1 MGALKYTESLRNNLH
16 EVTRS
21 AGTVIY
27 CTDTREVFY
36 DASDDMRLLTD
47 FILMLN
53 NDNERTQIVNNN
65 TVLEARIYCVRDAR
79 TFYAYDANDG
89 WQQLL
94 SVKEASKY
102 VGPITD
108 ITKAT
113 IMKDGKRIAPLT
125 TANNTYL
132 ESGETVEA
140 KLKQMGVIATSFRT
154 HLVTETK
161 KRFPIPVPFD
171 NYFDMPNA
179 FLVHIGTNYIYPN
192 RYSIDGNDIV
202 FNEPVEMNRSINYTF
217 IYNTKAPAV
226 AGMINNIDGSLINRG
241 SIPTDRMANV
251 SDSPFLNSSSSVAT
265 SASVKTLFDLLV
277 ALCDEKNIISRAI
290 AKPIATTTSALSL
303 EVPEGYTLA
312 DGNIIAVRFRAN
324 MPANGNLVVG
334 GRTIPVYK
342 SVASKLEA
350 GDITQNDE
358 LFLQYDAVHNRFYI
372 TNGMPYRM
380 DTYNKV
386 YTAPTDNISIIS
398 FSDASYLPGVDY
410 MEVYLEGLKLVKDVN
425 YRIDENAKAIHLID
439 FTMETG
445 QVLELVSRRIVR
457 TRGANSYNLN
467 SNDNTPD
474 TPDVN
479 PEFSSR
485 IFSAVHD
492 STTDRKKLRLIPPG
506 DMDSL
511 NDLKHGE
518 SLNIRF
524 IDGAIGDSYT
534 EFGQAVY
541 NICDKNGEQIVDAIA
556 AGDIM
561 PFIFDK
567 NNKQFKLRFTV
578 NSHPRIHDGNA
589 TVNPGDETV
598 HDGNYVNIPDS
609 PFIEYGGEDNLT
621 YENSLYP
628 TDLDGYGSNC
638 LSTLNPDHPNYSI
651 PFKVTYGINFSKT
664 RNGIYIRNN
673 LDKQLKLFNKGDN
686 NFKITASLN
695 KIISDSN
702 NYIANIISST
712 GFSINNIKIFDKK
725 LNIITIKDLM
735 DAFNNKEFL
744 TIKNYNIL
752 TSAYPSYNNLIF
764 IIDDIIHK
772 PINKVYTDGQLV
784 IDQNRAN
791 NNGTSWLDGYI
802 QYFTMPDSNIEYI
815 TNGHYNL
822 TYYDKLPSSILN
834 KESVFV
840 NFIPVRYVTLKD
852 NNAGDKAVVFN
863 GELTNINNNEN
874 FKSITGL
881 NKDYL
886 KVVDLFNMDNVVGKF
901 LRNATGFFVYYSKSN
916 DHYIIEFAYDD
927 TYTQILNYLIQ
938 EKCLTLKVV

>member
-21 AGTVIY
+21 AGTTIY

-47 FILMLN
+47 FIVMLN

-79 TFYAYDANDG
+79 TFYAYTQNDG

-94 SVKEASKY
+94 SVEEASKY

-140 KLKQMGVIATSFRT
+140 KLKQMGVIATSFRS

-202 FNEPVEMNRSINYTF
+202 FNEPVDMNRSINFTF
-217 IYNTKAPAV
+217 IYNTKAPTV

-251 SDSPFLNSSSSVAT
+251 SNSPFLNSSSAVAT

-290 AKPIATTTSALSL
+290 AKPIADSTSALAL
-303 EVPEGYTLA
+303 ELPDGYTLA

-324 MPANGNLVVG
+324 MPANGDIIVN

-350 GDITQNDE
+350 GDVTQNDE
-358 LFLQYDAVHNRFYI
+358 LFLQYDAVSGRFYI

-386 YTAPTDNISIIS
+386 YTAPSDNISVIS

-410 MEVYLEGLKLVKDVN
+410 MEVYLEGLKLAKDVH
-425 YRIDENAKAIHLID
+425 YRIDENAKSIQLID

-445 QVLELVSRRIVR
+445 QVMEFVSRRIVR
-457 TRGANSYNLN
+457 TRGVNSYNLN
-467 SNDNTPD
+467 ANDTAPD
-474 TPDVN
+474 EPTVN
-479 PEFSSR
+479 PEFSSK
-485 IFSAVHD
+485 IFSAVRD
-492 STTDRKKLRLIPPG
+492 SATDAKKLRLIPPG

-511 NDLKHGE
+511 TDLKHGE

-534 EFGQAVY
+534 EFGQAIY

-567 NNKQFKLRFTV
+567 NNKQFKLRFTI

-598 HDGNYVNIPDS
+598 HDGNYIDVPDS
-609 PFIEYGGEDNLT
+609 PFIEYTGEENIT
-621 YENSLYP
+621 YENSLFCNAAQYSYTISLYSP
-628 TDLDGYGSNC
+628 KEAFNESNIMR
-638 LSTLNPDHPNYSI
+638 LSSA
-651 PFKVTYGINFSKT
+651 VS
-664 RNGIYIRNN
+664 RNGIFIRNN
-673 LDKQLKLFNKGDN
+673 FTDGNKFKLFNNTDN
-686 NFKITASLN
+686 GALIDKLYLTLSSGEKVVYGNSIIKLDNSLLVDKNYTAINVKQLIKLFSGRESVDLIYKRTVDGISMYVYNEVLTTTKQPYIDGSVVTPKYVKMLPLPFVYSSSSLN
-695 KIISDSN
+695 NLI
-702 NYIANIISST
+702 NI
-712 GFSINNIKIFDKK
+712 
-725 LNIITIKDLM
+725 
-735 DAFNNKEFL
+735 NNKEC
-744 TIKNYNIL
+744 
-752 TSAYPSYNNLIF
+752 
-764 IIDDIIHK
+764 
-772 PINKVYTDGQLV
+772 
-784 IDQNRAN
+784 
-791 NNGTSWLDGYI
+791 
-802 QYFTMPDSNIEYI
+802 
-815 TNGHYNL
+815 
-822 TYYDKLPSSILN
+822 TYYDKLPNSVLI
-834 KESVFV
+834 KEDIYLP
-840 NFIPVRYVTLKD
+840 FIPYVRKLYLNSGRTKSATTDSNSSMPLQTLKALTD
-852 NNAGDKAVVFN
+852 NPSAQYIKLVDIFNA
-863 GELTNINNNEN
+863 
-874 FKSITGL
+874 
-881 NKDYL
+881 
-886 KVVDLFNMDNVVGKF
+886 DNTIGKF
-901 LRNATGFFVYYSKSN
+901 LRNVTGFIVTDN
-916 DHYIIEFAYDD
+916 TVVFAYPE
-927 TYTQILNYLIQ
+927 TYGEFVRYLKQ
-938 EKCLTLKVV
+938 EKALD

>member
-21 AGTVIY
+21 AGTTIY

-47 FILMLN
+47 FIVMLN

-79 TFYAYDANDG
+79 TFYAYTQNDG

-94 SVKEASKY
+94 SVEEASKY

-140 KLKQMGVIATSFRT
+140 KLKQMGVIATSFRS

-202 FNEPVEMNRSINYTF
+202 FNEPVDMNRSINFTF
-217 IYNTKAPAV
+217 IYNTKAPTV
-226 AGMINNIDGSLINRG
+226 SGMINNIDGSLINRG

-251 SDSPFLNSSSSVAT
+251 SNSPFLNSSSSVAT

-290 AKPIATTTSALSL
+290 AKPIADSTSALAL
-303 EVPEGYTLA
+303 ELPEGYTLA

-324 MPANGNLVVG
+324 MPANGDIIVN
-334 GRTIPVYK
+334 GRTVPVYK

-350 GDITQNDE
+350 GDVTQNDE
-358 LFLQYDAVHNRFYI
+358 LFLQYDAVSGRFYI

-386 YTAPTDNISIIS
+386 YTAPSDNVSVIS

-410 MEVYLEGLKLVKDVN
+410 MEVYLEGLKLAKDVH
-425 YRIDENAKAIHLID
+425 YRIDENAKSIQLID

-445 QVLELVSRRIVR
+445 QVMEFVSRRIVR
-457 TRGANSYNLN
+457 TRGVNSYNLN
-467 SNDNTPD
+467 ANDTAPD
-474 TPDVN
+474 EPTVN
-479 PEFSSR
+479 PEFSSK
-485 IFSAVHD
+485 IFSAVRD
-492 STTDRKKLRLIPPG
+492 SATDNKKLRLIPPG

-511 NDLKHGE
+511 TDLKHGE

-534 EFGQAVY
+534 EFGQTIY
-541 NICDKNGEQIVDAIA
+541 NICDKTGEQIVDAIA

-567 NNKQFKLRFTV
+567 NNKQFKLRFTI

-598 HDGNYVNIPDS
+598 HDGNYIDIPDS
-609 PFIEYGGEDNLT
+609 PFIEYAGEENIT
-621 YENSLYP
+621 YENSIFCNNAQYVCTISSSANKEAYNEANIIRL
-628 TDLDGYGSNC
+628 TSDVS
-638 LSTLNPDHPNYSI
+638 
-651 PFKVTYGINFSKT
+651 
-664 RNGIYIRNN
+664 RNGIFIRNN
-673 LDKQLKLFNKGDN
+673 FVDGGKFKLFNNTDN
-686 NFKITASLN
+686 GTMIDKLYITISGGEKVVYNNAIIKIDNSILVDKNYTAITVKQLIKLFSGKEFIELIY
-695 KIISDSN
+695 KRSSDSGTA
-702 NYIANIISST
+702 YIYNEVLTTTKQPYVDGSVVTPKYIKMITLPLVYSSSSLSNLINI
-712 GFSINNIKIFDKK
+712 
-725 LNIITIKDLM
+725 
-735 DAFNNKEFL
+735 NNKEC
-744 TIKNYNIL
+744 I
-752 TSAYPSYNNLIF
+752 
-764 IIDDIIHK
+764 
-772 PINKVYTDGQLV
+772 
-784 IDQNRAN
+784 
-791 NNGTSWLDGYI
+791 
-802 QYFTMPDSNIEYI
+802 
-815 TNGHYNL
+815 
-822 TYYDKLPSSILN
+822 YYDKLPNSVLV
-834 KESVFV
+834 KEDIYVP
-840 NFIPVRYVTLKD
+840 FIPYVGRLYLNSGRTKF
-852 NNAGDKAVVFN
+852 AV
-863 GELTNINNNEN
+863 TNNN
-874 FKSITGL
+874 SSMPL
-881 NKDYL
+881 QSL
-886 KVVDLFNMDNVVGKF
+886 KTLTDNPSAQYIKLIDIFNADNVVGKF
-901 LRNATGFFVYYSKSN
+901 LRNTSGFIVIGGSTVL
-916 DHYIIEFAYDD
+916 FAYPE
-927 TYTQILNYLIQ
+927 TYGEFVRYLKQ
-938 EKCLTLKVV
+938 EKALD

>member
-21 AGTVIY
+21 AGTTIY

-47 FILMLN
+47 FIVMLN

-79 TFYAYDANDG
+79 TFYAYTQNDG

-94 SVKEASKY
+94 SVEEASKY

-140 KLKQMGVIATSFRT
+140 KLKQMGVIATSFRS

-202 FNEPVEMNRSINYTF
+202 FNEPVDMNRSINFTF
-217 IYNTKAPAV
+217 IYNTKAPTV

-251 SDSPFLNSSSSVAT
+251 SNSPFLNSSSSVAT

-277 ALCDEKNIISRAI
+277 ALCDEKNIISRAT
-290 AKPIATTTSALSL
+290 AKPIADSTSALAL
-303 EVPEGYTLA
+303 ELPEGYTLA

-324 MPANGNLVVG
+324 MPANGDIIVN

-350 GDITQNDE
+350 GDVTQNDE
-358 LFLQYDAVHNRFYI
+358 LFLQYDAVSGRFYI

-386 YTAPTDNISIIS
+386 YTAPSDNISVIS

-410 MEVYLEGLKLVKDVN
+410 MEVYLEGLKLVKDVH
-425 YRIDENAKAIHLID
+425 YRIDENAKSIQLID

-445 QVLELVSRRIVR
+445 QVMEFVSRRIVR
-457 TRGANSYNLN
+457 TRGVNSYNLN
-467 SNDNTPD
+467 SNDTAPD
-474 TPDVN
+474 EPTVN
-479 PEFSSR
+479 PEFSSK
-485 IFSAVHD
+485 IFSAVRD
-492 STTDRKKLRLIPPG
+492 STTDAKKLRLIPPG

-511 NDLKHGE
+511 TDLKHGE

-534 EFGQAVY
+534 EFGQAIY

-567 NNKQFKLRFTV
+567 NNKQFKLRFTI

-598 HDGNYVNIPDS
+598 HDGNYVDVPDS
-609 PFIEYGGEDNLT
+609 PFIEYTGEENIT
-621 YENSLYP
+621 YENSLFCNAA
-628 TDLDGYGSNC
+628 TFFNN
-638 LSTLNPDHPNYSI
+638 LSVYSPKEAYNDANIITLTIANS
-651 PFKVTYGINFSKT
+651 
-664 RNGIYIRNN
+664 RNGIFIRNN
-673 LDKQLKLFNKGDN
+673 FVDGAKFKLFNNTDN
-686 NFKITASLN
+686 GTVIDKLYVRLNNGEKTTYPNAIIKISGLLLVDKNYTAITASQFIKLFSGKEFIELIYKRDAN
-695 KIISDSN
+695 SVMYIYNEALTNTRQPYLDGASVSPKNIKILTVPFV
-702 NYIANIISST
+702 YASS
-712 GFSINNIKIFDKK
+712 SINNSV
-725 LNIITIKDLM
+725 N
-735 DAFNNKEFL
+735 
-744 TIKNYNIL
+744 
-752 TSAYPSYNNLIF
+752 
-764 IIDDIIHK
+764 
-772 PINKVYTDGQLV
+772 V
-784 IDQNRAN
+784 
-791 NNGTSWLDGYI
+791 NG
-802 QYFTMPDSNIEYI
+802 IEC
-815 TNGHYNL
+815 
-822 TYYDKLPSSILN
+822 TYYDKLPNSVLI
-834 KESVFV
+834 KEDLFV
-840 NFIPVRYVTLKD
+840 PFIPYVGRLYLDKNRTKSAGTNSNSSMPLQILKALTD
-852 NNAGDKAVVFN
+852 NPSAQYIK
-863 GELTNINNNEN
+863 L
-874 FKSITGL
+874 
-881 NKDYL
+881 
-886 KVVDLFNMDNVVGKF
+886 VDLFNADNTIGRF
-901 LRNATGFFVYYSKSN
+901 LRNVTGFIVAGN
-916 DHYIIEFAYDD
+916 TILFAYNE
-927 TYTQILNYLIQ
+927 TYGEFIRYLKQ
-938 EKCLTLKVV
+938 EKALD

>member
-65 TVLEARIYCVRDAR
+65 TVLEARIYCIRDAR

-324 MPANGNLVVG
+324 MPANGDLVVND
-334 GRTIPVYK
+334 RTIPVYK

-386 YTAPTDNISIIS
+386 YTAPTDNISTIS

-467 SNDNTPD
+467 ANDTAPD
-474 TPDVN
+474 APDVN

-492 STTDRKKLRLIPPG
+492 STTDLKKLRLIPPG

-534 EFGQAVY
+534 EFGQTVY
-541 NICDKNGEQIVDAIA
+541 NICDKNGEQIVDAIT

-567 NNKQFKLRFTV
+567 TNKQFKLRFTV

-598 HDGNYVNIPDS
+598 HDGNYIDIPDS
-609 PFIEYGGEDNLT
+609 PFIEYSGEENIT
-621 YENSLYP
+621 YENSLYYK
-628 TDLDGYGSNC
+628 TMTNVQSMYAYK
-638 LSTLNPDHPNYSI
+638 PNETS
-651 PFKVTYGINFSKT
+651 SKYVYRKFNLIYNGT
-664 RNGIYIRNN
+664 RNGIFIRNDFTKN
-673 LDKQLKLFNKGDN
+673 MKLFNNADGGNKLTNLISGNINDP
-686 NFKITASLN
+686 ASQDT
-695 KIISDSN
+695 IIEVVLS
-702 NYIANIISST
+702 ANRVIV
-712 GFSINNIKIFDKK
+712 DKN
-725 LNIITIKDLM
+725 LTPLTLKDIY
-735 DAFNNKEFL
+735 DGFNNKEYITL
-744 TIKNYNIL
+744 
-752 TSAYPSYNNLIF
+752 
-764 IIDDIIHK
+764 K
-772 PINKVYTDGQLV
+772 PINIQANSYTLRLYIAEDVMHKNKKIYADGDILFNRMTGYV
-784 IDQNRAN
+784 PSVFNVNNIDA
-791 NNGTSWLDGYI
+791 G
-802 QYFTMPDSNIEYI
+802 SNA
-815 TNGHYNL
+815 TC
-822 TYYDKLPSSILN
+822 TYYDKLPTNILN
-834 KESVFV
+834 KENVGLMIGDIGVTINSKKYDLPYYINIISGNSNISGFLRLV
-840 NFIPVRYVTLKD
+840 NDTSNKQLNYIKLID
-852 NNAGDKAVVFN
+852 VFN
-863 GELTNINNNEN
+863 SDNI
-874 FKSITGL
+874 I
-881 NKDYL
+881 
-886 KVVDLFNMDNVVGKF
+886 GKF
-901 LRNATGFFVYYSKSN
+901 LRNVTGFVVMYSQ
-916 DHYIIEFAYDD
+916 DTDRYTIDFANAE
-927 TYTQILNYLIQ
+927 TYSEYLRYLIQ
-938 EKCLTLKVV
+938 EKAISIATTIQ

>member
-53 NDNERTQIVNNN
+53 NNNERTQIVNNN

-161 KRFPIPVPFD
+161 KRFHIPVPFD

-324 MPANGNLVVG
+324 MPANGDLVVND
-334 GRTIPVYK
+334 RTIPVYK

-386 YTAPTDNISIIS
+386 YTAPTNNISTIS

-410 MEVYLEGLKLVKDVN
+410 MEVYLEGLKLVKGVN

-467 SNDNTPD
+467 ANDTAPD
-474 TPDVN
+474 ATDVN

-598 HDGNYVNIPDS
+598 HDGNYIDIPDS
-609 PFIEYGGEDNLT
+609 PFIEYSGEENIT
-621 YENSLYP
+621 YENSLYYK
-628 TDLDGYGSNC
+628 TITNVQSVYAYK
-638 LSTLNPDHPNYSI
+638 PNETS
-651 PFKVTYGINFSKT
+651 SKYVYKKFNLIYNGT
-664 RNGIYIRNN
+664 RNGIFIRNDFTKN
-673 LDKQLKLFNKGDN
+673 MKLFNNTDGGNKLTNLISGNINDP
-686 NFKITASLN
+686 ASQDT
-695 KIISDSN
+695 IIEVALS
-702 NYIANIISST
+702 ANRVIV
-712 GFSINNIKIFDKK
+712 DKN
-725 LNIITIKDLM
+725 LTPLTLKDIY
-735 DAFNNKEFL
+735 DGFNNKEYITL
-744 TIKNYNIL
+744 
-752 TSAYPSYNNLIF
+752 
-764 IIDDIIHK
+764 K
-772 PINKVYTDGQLV
+772 PINIQTSSYTLRLYIAEDVMYKNKKIYADGDILFNRMAGYV
-784 IDQNRAN
+784 PSVFNINNIDA
-791 NNGTSWLDGYI
+791 G
-802 QYFTMPDSNIEYI
+802 SNA
-815 TNGHYNL
+815 TC
-822 TYYDKLPSSILN
+822 TYYDKLPTNILN
-834 KESVFV
+834 KENVGLMIGDIGVTINSKKYDLPYYINIISNNTNISGFLMLV
-840 NFIPVRYVTLKD
+840 NDTSNKQLNYIKLID
-852 NNAGDKAVVFN
+852 VFN
-863 GELTNINNNEN
+863 SDNI
-874 FKSITGL
+874 I
-881 NKDYL
+881 
-886 KVVDLFNMDNVVGKF
+886 GKF
-901 LRNATGFFVYYSKSN
+901 LRNVTGFIVMYSQ
-916 DHYIIEFAYDD
+916 DTDRYTIDFANAE
-927 TYTQILNYLIQ
+927 TYGEYLRYLIQ
-938 EKCLTLKVV
+938 EKAISIATTIQ

>member
-53 NDNERTQIVNNN
+53 NDNERNQIVTNN

-290 AKPIATTTSALSL
+290 AKPIATTTSALAL
-303 EVPEGYTLA
+303 EVPEGYTLS
-312 DGNIIAVRFRAN
+312 DGNIIAVRFRSN
-324 MPANGNLVVG
+324 MPANGDLVVND
-334 GRTIPVYK
+334 RTIPVYK

-386 YTAPTDNISIIS
+386 YTAPTDNISTIS

-467 SNDNTPD
+467 ANDTAPD
-474 TPDVN
+474 APDVN

-492 STTDRKKLRLIPPG
+492 STTDLKKLRLIPPG

-534 EFGQAVY
+534 EFGQTVY
-541 NICDKNGEQIVDAIA
+541 NICDKNGEQIVDAIT

-567 NNKQFKLRFTV
+567 TNKQFKLRFTV

-598 HDGNYVNIPDS
+598 HDGNYIDIPDS
-609 PFIEYGGEDNLT
+609 PFIEYSGGDNIT
-621 YENSLYP
+621 YENSIFCRSRNIAANYNTYNL
-628 TDLDGYGSNC
+628 TGDALEKIKNA
-638 LSTLNPDHPNYSI
+638 PNFMYFSI
-651 PFKVTYGINFSKT
+651 FNS
-664 RNGIYIRNN
+664 RNGIFVRNN
-673 LDKQLKLFNKGDN
+673 FVNNTKFKLYNKSDNNFVFTDAFYTDKASGFIYNNALISVNGAPIVDKNFVYIKAKQLLKLFSNKEY
-686 NFKITASLN
+686 IELTY
-695 KIISDSN
+695 KII
-702 NYIANIISST
+702 
-712 GFSINNIKIFDKK
+712 GGEHPIFVYD
-725 LNIITIKDLM
+725 
-735 DAFNNKEFL
+735 E
-744 TIKNYNIL
+744 
-752 TSAYPSYNNLIF
+752 
-764 IIDDIIHK
+764 IIHDTQS
-772 PINKVYTDGQLV
+772 VYVDGANVDLPKMYDKSRYLPVPSVLKNAHDYPYSV
-784 IDQNRAN
+784 I
-791 NNGTSWLDGYI
+791 TSSSSI
-802 QYFTMPDSNIEYI
+802 V
-815 TNGHYNL
+815 
-822 TYYDKLPSSILN
+822 YYDKLPNSILK
-834 KESVFV
+834 KEDIDLYFM
-840 NFIPVRYVTLKD
+840 PYL
-852 NNAGDKAVVFN
+852 FN
-863 GELTNINNNEN
+863 MLFNNNKLSLN
-874 FKSITGL
+874 SAYPLPLQQCKRITDVPSKEYISL
-881 NKDYL
+881 L
-886 KVVDLFNMDNVVGKF
+886 DLFNSDNAFGKF
-901 LRNATGFFVYYSKSN
+901 LRNVTGFFVVDSRGIYFAYPET
-916 DHYIIEFAYDD
+916 YGEFAR
-927 TYTQILNYLIQ
+927 YLIQ
-938 EKCLTLKVV
+938 EKIVR

>member
-21 AGTVIY
+21 AGTTIY

-36 DASDDMRLLTD
+36 DASDDMRLMTD
-47 FILMLN
+47 FIVMLN

-79 TFYAYDANDG
+79 TFYAYTQNDG

-94 SVKEASKY
+94 SVEEASKY

-140 KLKQMGVIATSFRT
+140 KLKQMGVIATSFRS

-202 FNEPVEMNRSINYTF
+202 FNEPVDMNRSINFTF
-217 IYNTKAPAV
+217 IYNTKAPTV

-251 SDSPFLNSSSSVAT
+251 SNSPFLNSSSSVAT

-290 AKPIATTTSALSL
+290 AKPIADSTSALAL
-303 EVPEGYTLA
+303 ELPDGYTLA

-324 MPANGNLVVG
+324 MPANGDIVVN

-350 GDITQNDE
+350 GDVTQNDE
-358 LFLQYDAVHNRFYI
+358 LFLQYDAVSGRFYI

-386 YTAPTDNISIIS
+386 YTAPSDNISVIS

-410 MEVYLEGLKLVKDVN
+410 MEVYLEGLKLVKDVH
-425 YRIDENAKAIHLID
+425 YRIDENAKSIQLID

-445 QVLELVSRRIVR
+445 QVMEFVSRRIVR
-457 TRGANSYNLN
+457 TRGVNSYNLN
-467 SNDNTPD
+467 ANDTAPD
-474 TPDVN
+474 EPTVN
-479 PEFSSR
+479 PEFSSK
-485 IFSAVHD
+485 IFSAVRD
-492 STTDRKKLRLIPPG
+492 SATDAKKLRLIPPG

-511 NDLKHGE
+511 TDLKHGE

-534 EFGQAVY
+534 EFGQAIY
-541 NICDKNGEQIVDAIA
+541 NICDKTGEQIVDAIA

-567 NNKQFKLRFTV
+567 TNKQFKLRFTI

-598 HDGNYVNIPDS
+598 HDGNYVDVPDS
-609 PFIEYGGEDNLT
+609 PFIEYSGEDSLT
-621 YENSLYP
+621 YENSLFCN
-628 TDLDGYGSNC
+628 SR
-638 LSTLNPDHPNYSI
+638 SFSI
-651 PFKVTYGINFSKT
+651 QYNINTASGDRLERIKNATQCANFSILNS
-664 RNGIYIRNN
+664 RNGIFVRNKFSN
-673 LDKQLKLFNKGDN
+673 GNKFKLYNKSDN
-686 NFKITASLN
+686 NFIFTDNLYYNKATGLIYNNAYISVNGMPIVDKNFVNITAKQMLQ
-695 KIISDSN
+695 
-702 NYIANIISST
+702 
-712 GFSINNIKIFDKK
+712 
-725 LNIITIKDLM
+725 L
-735 DAFNNKEFL
+735 FNNKEYIEL
-744 TIKNYNIL
+744 TYKSINSQQLFVCNEALRNTANVYVDGAEL
-752 TSAYPSYNNLIF
+752 
-764 IIDDIIHK
+764 DII
-772 PINKVYTDGQLV
+772 
-784 IDQNRAN
+784 
-791 NNGTSWLDGYI
+791 
-802 QYFTMPDSNIEYI
+802 PDSNMSNKHIPLPNPLKYY
-815 TNGHYNL
+815 NGSPYMSMRVQDPVV
-822 TYYDKLPSSILN
+822 YYDKLPNTILTKEDLHLAFLPYVALTFKNSIVYLN
-834 KESVFV
+834 SGY
-840 NFIPVRYVTLKD
+840 PLTLQNCKL
-852 NNAGDKAVVFN
+852 
-863 GELTNINNNEN
+863 LTD
-874 FKSITGL
+874 TPT
-881 NKDYL
+881 KDYIKL
-886 KVVDLFNMDNVVGKF
+886 LDLFNADNVFGKF
-901 LRNATGFFVYYSKSN
+901 LRTVTGFFVINSGGQTT
-916 DHYIIEFAYDD
+916 ITFAYPE
-927 TYTQILNYLIQ
+927 TYGEFIRYLIQ
-938 EKCLTLKVV
+938 EKIMS

>member
-324 MPANGNLVVG
+324 MPANGDLVVND
-334 GRTIPVYK
+334 RTIPVYK

-386 YTAPTDNISIIS
+386 YTAPTDNISTIS

-467 SNDNTPD
+467 ANDTAPD
-474 TPDVN
+474 APDVN

-492 STTDRKKLRLIPPG
+492 STTDLKKLRLIPPG

-541 NICDKNGEQIVDAIA
+541 NICDKNGEQIVDAIT

-567 NNKQFKLRFTV
+567 TNKQFKLRFTV

-589 TVNPGDETV
+589 TVNPGDETI
-598 HDGNYVNIPDS
+598 HDGNYVDVPDS
-609 PFIEYGGEDNLT
+609 PFIDYSGEENIT
-621 YENSLYP
+621 YENSLY
-628 TDLDGYGSNC
+628 SKS
-638 LSTLNPDHPNYSI
+638 LSTTSSIYAYKPNENSTKYVYKKYDLI
-651 PFKVTYGINFSKT
+651 YNIT
-664 RNGIYIRNN
+664 RNGIFIRNDFTKN
-673 LDKQLKLFNKGDN
+673 MKLFNNADGGNKFTKLISGNINDPT
-686 NFKITASLN
+686 FQDIIRESLN
-695 KIISDSN
+695 
-702 NYIANIISST
+702 
-712 GFSINNIKIFDKK
+712 
-725 LNIITIKDLM
+725 IKDRILV
-735 DAFNNKEFL
+735 DKNLTPLTLKDIYDGFNNKEYITL
-744 TIKNYNIL
+744 
-752 TSAYPSYNNLIF
+752 
-764 IIDDIIHK
+764 K
-772 PINKVYTDGQLV
+772 PINISAGSYYLFLYIAEDVMHKNKKIYTDGDILF
-784 IDQNRAN
+784 NRLNGYIPSVYIN
-791 NNGTSWLDGYI
+791 NNLDVG
-802 QYFTMPDSNIEYI
+802 
-815 TNGHYNL
+815 NGATC
-822 TYYDKLPSSILN
+822 TYYDKLPTNILN
-834 KESVFV
+834 KENVILLFGGIGVTINSKKYNLPYIINSISNNTNVSGFLMLV
-840 NFIPVRYVTLKD
+840 NDTSNKQLNYIKLID
-852 NNAGDKAVVFN
+852 VFN
-863 GELTNINNNEN
+863 SDNI
-874 FKSITGL
+874 I
-881 NKDYL
+881 
-886 KVVDLFNMDNVVGKF
+886 GKF
-901 LRNATGFFVYYSKSN
+901 LRNVTGFIVMYSQ
-916 DHYIIEFAYDD
+916 DTDRYTIDFANAE
-927 TYTQILNYLIQ
+927 TYGEYLRYLIQ
-938 EKCLTLKVV
+938 EKAISIATTIQ

>member
-21 AGTVIY
+21 AGTTIY

-47 FILMLN
+47 FIVMLN

-79 TFYAYDANDG
+79 TFYAYTQNDG

-94 SVKEASKY
+94 SVEEASKY

-140 KLKQMGVIATSFRT
+140 KLKQMGVIATSFRS

-202 FNEPVEMNRSINYTF
+202 FNEPVDMNRSINFTF
-217 IYNTKAPAV
+217 IYNTKAPTV

-251 SDSPFLNSSSSVAT
+251 SNSPFLNSSSSVAT

-290 AKPIATTTSALSL
+290 AKPIADSTSALAL
-303 EVPEGYTLA
+303 ELPDGYTLA

-324 MPANGNLVVG
+324 MPANGDIVVN
-334 GRTIPVYK
+334 GRSVPVYK

-350 GDITQNDE
+350 GDIAQNDE
-358 LFLQYDAVHNRFYI
+358 LFLQYDAVSGRFYI

-386 YTAPTDNISIIS
+386 YTAPSDNISVIS
-398 FSDASYLPGVDY
+398 FSDASYLPGIDY
-410 MEVYLEGLKLVKDVN
+410 MEIYLEGLKLVKDVH
-425 YRIDENAKAIHLID
+425 YRIDENAKSIQLID

-445 QVLELVSRRIVR
+445 QVMEFVSRRIVR
-457 TRGANSYNLN
+457 TRGVNSYNLN
-467 SNDNTPD
+467 ANDTAPD
-474 TPDVN
+474 EPTVN
-479 PEFSSR
+479 PEFSSK
-485 IFSAVHD
+485 IFSAVRD
-492 STTDRKKLRLIPPG
+492 SATDAKKLRLIPPG

-511 NDLKHGE
+511 TDLKHGE

-534 EFGQAVY
+534 EFGQAIY
-541 NICDKNGEQIVDAIA
+541 NICDKTGEQIVDAIA

-567 NNKQFKLRFTV
+567 TNKQFKLRFTI

-598 HDGNYVNIPDS
+598 HDGNYVDVPDS
-609 PFIEYGGEDNLT
+609 PFIEYSGEDNLT
-621 YENSLYP
+621 YENSLFCNSRSFSIQYNIN
-628 TDLDGYGSNC
+628 TASGDRLERIKNATQC
-638 LSTLNPDHPNYSI
+638 ANFNILNS
-651 PFKVTYGINFSKT
+651 
-664 RNGIYIRNN
+664 RNGIFVRNKFSN
-673 LDKQLKLFNKGDN
+673 GNKFKLYNKSDN
-686 NFKITASLN
+686 NFIFTDNLYYNKATGLIYNNAYISVNGMPIVDKNFVNITAKQMLQ
-695 KIISDSN
+695 
-702 NYIANIISST
+702 
-712 GFSINNIKIFDKK
+712 
-725 LNIITIKDLM
+725 L
-735 DAFNNKEFL
+735 FNNKEYIEL
-744 TIKNYNIL
+744 TYKSINSQQLFVYNEAL
-752 TSAYPSYNNLIF
+752 RNTANVYVDGAEL
-764 IIDDIIHK
+764 DII
-772 PINKVYTDGQLV
+772 
-784 IDQNRAN
+784 
-791 NNGTSWLDGYI
+791 
-802 QYFTMPDSNIEYI
+802 PDSNMSNKHIPLPNPLKYY
-815 TNGHYNL
+815 NGSPYMSMRVQDPVV
-822 TYYDKLPSSILN
+822 YYDKLPNTILTKEDLYLAFLPYVALAFKNSIVYLN
-834 KESVFV
+834 SGY
-840 NFIPVRYVTLKD
+840 PLTLQKC
-852 NNAGDKAVVFN
+852 KL
-863 GELTNINNNEN
+863 LTD
-874 FKSITGL
+874 TPT
-881 NKDYL
+881 KDYIKL
-886 KVVDLFNMDNVVGKF
+886 LDLFNADNVFGKF
-901 LRNATGFFVYYSKSN
+901 LRTVTGFFVINSGGQTT
-916 DHYIIEFAYDD
+916 ITFAYPE
-927 TYTQILNYLIQ
+927 TYGEFIRYLIQ
-938 EKCLTLKVV
+938 EKIMS

>member
-79 TFYAYDANDG
+79 TFYAYTQNDG

-94 SVKEASKY
+94 SVEEASKY

-140 KLKQMGVIATSFRT
+140 KLKQMGVIATSFRS

-202 FNEPVEMNRSINYTF
+202 FNEPVDMNRSINFTF
-217 IYNTKAPAV
+217 IYNTKAPTV

-251 SDSPFLNSSSSVAT
+251 SNSPFLNSSSSVAT

-290 AKPIATTTSALSL
+290 AKPIADSTSALAL
-303 EVPEGYTLA
+303 ELPEGYTLA

-324 MPANGNLVVG
+324 MPANGDIVVN

-350 GDITQNDE
+350 GDVTQNDE
-358 LFLQYDAVHNRFYI
+358 LFLQYDAVSGRFYI

-386 YTAPTDNISIIS
+386 YTAPSDNISVIS

-410 MEVYLEGLKLVKDVN
+410 MEIYLEGLKLAKDVH
-425 YRIDENAKAIHLID
+425 YRIDENAKSIQLID

-445 QVLELVSRRIVR
+445 QVMEFVSRRIVR
-457 TRGANSYNLN
+457 TRGVNSYNLN
-467 SNDNTPD
+467 ANDTAPD
-474 TPDVN
+474 EPTVN
-479 PEFSSR
+479 PEFSSK
-485 IFSAVHD
+485 IFSAVRD
-492 STTDRKKLRLIPPG
+492 SATDTKKLRLIPPG

-511 NDLKHGE
+511 TDLKHGE

-534 EFGQAVY
+534 EFGQTIY
-541 NICDKNGEQIVDAIA
+541 NICDKTGEQIVDAIA

-567 NNKQFKLRFTV
+567 NNKQFKLRFTI

-598 HDGNYVNIPDS
+598 HD
-609 PFIEYGGEDNLT
+609 L
-621 YENSLYP
+621 SL
-628 TDLDGYGSNC
+628 
-638 LSTLNPDHPNYSI
+638 
-651 PFKVTYGINFSKT
+651 
-664 RNGIYIRNN
+664 
-673 LDKQLKLFNKGDN
+673 
-686 NFKITASLN
+686 
-695 KIISDSN
+695 
-702 NYIANIISST
+702 
-712 GFSINNIKIFDKK
+712 
-725 LNIITIKDLM
+725 
-735 DAFNNKEFL
+735 
-744 TIKNYNIL
+744 
-752 TSAYPSYNNLIF
+752 
-764 IIDDIIHK
+764 IH
-772 PINKVYTDGQLV
+772 I
-784 IDQNRAN
+784 
-791 NNGTSWLDGYI
+791 
-802 QYFTMPDSNIEYI
+802 
-815 TNGHYNL
+815 
-822 TYYDKLPSSILN
+822 
-834 KESVFV
+834 
-840 NFIPVRYVTLKD
+840 
-852 NNAGDKAVVFN
+852 
-863 GELTNINNNEN
+863 
-874 FKSITGL
+874 
-881 NKDYL
+881 
-886 KVVDLFNMDNVVGKF
+886 
-901 LRNATGFFVYYSKSN
+901 
-916 DHYIIEFAYDD
+916 
-927 TYTQILNYLIQ
+927 
-938 EKCLTLKVV
+938 

>member
-21 AGTVIY
+21 AGTTIY

-47 FILMLN
+47 FIVMLN

-79 TFYAYDANDG
+79 TFYAYTQNDG

-94 SVKEASKY
+94 SVEEASKY

-140 KLKQMGVIATSFRT
+140 KLKQMGVIATSFRS

-202 FNEPVEMNRSINYTF
+202 FNEPVDMNRSINFTF
-217 IYNTKAPAV
+217 IYNTKAPTV

-251 SDSPFLNSSSSVAT
+251 SNSPFLNSSSSVAT

-290 AKPIATTTSALSL
+290 AKPIADSTSALAL
-303 EVPEGYTLA
+303 ELPEGYTLA

-324 MPANGNLVVG
+324 MPANGDIVVN

-350 GDITQNDE
+350 GDIAQNDE
-358 LFLQYDAVHNRFYI
+358 LFLQYDAVSGRFYI

-386 YTAPTDNISIIS
+386 YTAPSDNISVIS

-410 MEVYLEGLKLVKDVN
+410 MEVYLEGLKLVKDVH
-425 YRIDENAKAIHLID
+425 YRIDENAKSIQLID

-445 QVLELVSRRIVR
+445 QVMEFVSRRIVR
-457 TRGANSYNLN
+457 TRGVNSYNLN
-467 SNDNTPD
+467 ANDTAPD
-474 TPDVN
+474 EPTVN

-485 IFSAVHD
+485 IFSAVRD
-492 STTDRKKLRLIPPG
+492 SATDAKKLRLIPPG
-506 DMDSL
+506 DMESL
-511 NDLKHGE
+511 SDLKHGE

-534 EFGQAVY
+534 EFGQTIY

-567 NNKQFKLRFTV
+567 TNKQFKLRFTI

-598 HDGNYVNIPDS
+598 HDGNYVDVPDS
-609 PFIEYGGEDNLT
+609 PFIEYSGEDNLT
-621 YENSLYP
+621 YENSLFCNSRSFSIQYNIN
-628 TDLDGYGSNC
+628 TASGDRLERIKNATQC
-638 LSTLNPDHPNYSI
+638 ANFNILNS
-651 PFKVTYGINFSKT
+651 
-664 RNGIYIRNN
+664 RNGIFVRNKFSN
-673 LDKQLKLFNKGDN
+673 GNKFKLYNKSDN
-686 NFKITASLN
+686 NFIFTDNLYYNKATGLIYNNAYISVNGMPIVDKNFVNITAKQMLQ
-695 KIISDSN
+695 
-702 NYIANIISST
+702 
-712 GFSINNIKIFDKK
+712 
-725 LNIITIKDLM
+725 L
-735 DAFNNKEFL
+735 FNNKEYIEL
-744 TIKNYNIL
+744 TYKSINSQQLFVYNEAL
-752 TSAYPSYNNLIF
+752 RNTANVYVDGAEL
-764 IIDDIIHK
+764 DII
-772 PINKVYTDGQLV
+772 
-784 IDQNRAN
+784 
-791 NNGTSWLDGYI
+791 
-802 QYFTMPDSNIEYI
+802 PDSNMSNKHIPLPNPLKYY
-815 TNGHYNL
+815 NGSPYMSMRVQDPVV
-822 TYYDKLPSSILN
+822 YYDKLPNTILTKEDLYLAFLPYVALAFKNSIVYLN
-834 KESVFV
+834 SGY
-840 NFIPVRYVTLKD
+840 PLTLQKC
-852 NNAGDKAVVFN
+852 KL
-863 GELTNINNNEN
+863 LTD
-874 FKSITGL
+874 TPT
-881 NKDYL
+881 KDYIKL
-886 KVVDLFNMDNVVGKF
+886 LDLFNADNVFGKF
-901 LRNATGFFVYYSKSN
+901 LRTVTGFFVINSGGQTT
-916 DHYIIEFAYDD
+916 ITFAYPE
-927 TYTQILNYLIQ
+927 TYGEFIRYLIQ
-938 EKCLTLKVV
+938 EKIMS

>member
-21 AGTVIY
+21 AGTTIY

-47 FILMLN
+47 FIVMLN

-79 TFYAYDANDG
+79 TFYAYTQNDG

-94 SVKEASKY
+94 SVEEASKY

-140 KLKQMGVIATSFRT
+140 KLKQMGVIATSFRS

-202 FNEPVEMNRSINYTF
+202 FNEPVDMNRSINFTF
-217 IYNTKAPAV
+217 IYNTKAPTV

-251 SDSPFLNSSSSVAT
+251 SNSPFLNSSSAIAT

-290 AKPIATTTSALSL
+290 AKPIADSTSALAL
-303 EVPEGYTLA
+303 EVPDGYTLA

-324 MPANGNLVVG
+324 MPANGDIVVN
-334 GRTIPVYK
+334 GRSVPVYK

-358 LFLQYDAVHNRFYI
+358 LFLQYDAVHGRFYI

-386 YTAPTDNISIIS
+386 YTAPSDNVSVIS

-410 MEVYLEGLKLVKDVN
+410 MEVYLEGLKLVKDVH
-425 YRIDENAKAIHLID
+425 YRIDENAKSIQLID

-445 QVLELVSRRIVR
+445 QVMEFVSRRIVR
-457 TRGANSYNLN
+457 TRGVNSYNLN
-467 SNDNTPD
+467 ANDTAPD
-474 TPDVN
+474 EPTVN

-485 IFSAVHD
+485 IFSAVRD
-492 STTDRKKLRLIPPG
+492 SATDNKKLRLIPPG

-511 NDLKHGE
+511 TDLKHGE

-534 EFGQAVY
+534 EFGQTIY

-567 NNKQFKLRFTV
+567 TNKQFKLRFTI

-598 HDGNYVNIPDS
+598 HDGNYVDVPDS
-609 PFIEYGGEDNLT
+609 PFIEYSGEDNLT
-621 YENSLYP
+621 YENSLFCNSRSFSIQYNIN
-628 TDLDGYGSNC
+628 TASGDRLERIKNATQC
-638 LSTLNPDHPNYSI
+638 ANFNILNS
-651 PFKVTYGINFSKT
+651 
-664 RNGIYIRNN
+664 RNGIFVRNKFSN
-673 LDKQLKLFNKGDN
+673 GNKFKLYNKSDN
-686 NFKITASLN
+686 NFIFTDNLYYNKATGLIYNNAYISVNGMPIVDKNFVNITAKQMLQ
-695 KIISDSN
+695 
-702 NYIANIISST
+702 
-712 GFSINNIKIFDKK
+712 
-725 LNIITIKDLM
+725 L
-735 DAFNNKEFL
+735 FNNKEYIEL
-744 TIKNYNIL
+744 TYKSINSQQLFVYNEAL
-752 TSAYPSYNNLIF
+752 RNTANVYVDGAEL
-764 IIDDIIHK
+764 DII
-772 PINKVYTDGQLV
+772 
-784 IDQNRAN
+784 
-791 NNGTSWLDGYI
+791 
-802 QYFTMPDSNIEYI
+802 PDSNMSNKHIPLPNPLKYY
-815 TNGHYNL
+815 NGSLYMSMRVQDPVV
-822 TYYDKLPSSILN
+822 YYDKLPNTILTKEDLYLAFLPYVALAFKNSIVYLN
-834 KESVFV
+834 SGY
-840 NFIPVRYVTLKD
+840 PLTLQKC
-852 NNAGDKAVVFN
+852 KL
-863 GELTNINNNEN
+863 LTD
-874 FKSITGL
+874 TPT
-881 NKDYL
+881 KDYIKL
-886 KVVDLFNMDNVVGKF
+886 LDLFNADNVFGKF
-901 LRNATGFFVYYSKSN
+901 LRTVTGFFVINSGGQTT
-916 DHYIIEFAYDD
+916 ITFAYPE
-927 TYTQILNYLIQ
+927 TYGEFIRYLIQ
-938 EKCLTLKVV
+938 EKIMS

>member
-21 AGTVIY
+21 AGTTIY

-47 FILMLN
+47 FIVMLN

-79 TFYAYDANDG
+79 TFYAYTQNDG

-94 SVKEASKY
+94 SVEEASKY

-140 KLKQMGVIATSFRT
+140 KLKQMGVIATSFRS

-202 FNEPVEMNRSINYTF
+202 FNEPVDMNRSINFTF
-217 IYNTKAPAV
+217 IYNTKAPTV

-251 SDSPFLNSSSSVAT
+251 SNSPFLNSSSSVAT

-290 AKPIATTTSALSL
+290 AKPIADSTSALAL
-303 EVPEGYTLA
+303 ELPDGYTLA

-324 MPANGNLVVG
+324 MPANGDIVVN
-334 GRTIPVYK
+334 GRTIPIYK

-350 GDITQNDE
+350 GDVTQNDE
-358 LFLQYDAVHNRFYI
+358 LFLQYDAVSGRFYI

-386 YTAPTDNISIIS
+386 YTAPSDNISVIS

-410 MEVYLEGLKLVKDVN
+410 MEIYLEGLKLAKDVH
-425 YRIDENAKAIHLID
+425 YRIDENAKSIQLID

-445 QVLELVSRRIVR
+445 QVMEFVSRRIVR
-457 TRGANSYNLN
+457 TRGVNSYNLN
-467 SNDNTPD
+467 ANDTAPD
-474 TPDVN
+474 EPTVN
-479 PEFSSR
+479 PEFSSK
-485 IFSAVHD
+485 IFSAVRD
-492 STTDRKKLRLIPPG
+492 SATDAKKLRLIPPG

-511 NDLKHGE
+511 TDLKHGE

-534 EFGQAVY
+534 EFGQTIY
-541 NICDKNGEQIVDAIA
+541 NICDKTGEQIVDAIA

-567 NNKQFKLRFTV
+567 NNKQFKLRFTI

-589 TVNPGDETV
+589 TVNPGDENV
-598 HDGNYVNIPDS
+598 HDGNYVDVPDS
-609 PFIEYGGEDNLT
+609 PFIEYTGEENIT
-621 YENSLYP
+621 YENSLFCNAA
-628 TDLDGYGSNC
+628 TFSNN
-638 LSTLNPDHPNYSI
+638 LSVYLPKEAYNDANIITLTIANS
-651 PFKVTYGINFSKT
+651 
-664 RNGIYIRNN
+664 RNGIFIRNN
-673 LDKQLKLFNKGDN
+673 FVDGAKFKLFNNTDN
-686 NFKITASLN
+686 GTVIDKLYVRLNNGEKTTYPNAIIKISGLLLVDKNYTAITASQFIKLFSGKEFIELIYKRDAN
-695 KIISDSN
+695 SAMYIYNEALTSTKQPYLDGASVSPKNIKILTVPFV
-702 NYIANIISST
+702 YASS
-712 GFSINNIKIFDKK
+712 SINNSV
-725 LNIITIKDLM
+725 N
-735 DAFNNKEFL
+735 
-744 TIKNYNIL
+744 
-752 TSAYPSYNNLIF
+752 
-764 IIDDIIHK
+764 
-772 PINKVYTDGQLV
+772 V
-784 IDQNRAN
+784 
-791 NNGTSWLDGYI
+791 NG
-802 QYFTMPDSNIEYI
+802 IEC
-815 TNGHYNL
+815 
-822 TYYDKLPSSILN
+822 TYYDKLPNSVLI
-834 KESVFV
+834 KEDLFV
-840 NFIPVRYVTLKD
+840 PFIPYVSRLYLDKNRTKSTGTNSNSSMPLQTLKALTD
-852 NNAGDKAVVFN
+852 NPSAQYIK
-863 GELTNINNNEN
+863 L
-874 FKSITGL
+874 
-881 NKDYL
+881 
-886 KVVDLFNMDNVVGKF
+886 VDLFNADNTVGRF
-901 LRNATGFFVYYSKSN
+901 LRNVTGFIVAGN
-916 DHYIIEFAYDD
+916 TILFAYNE
-927 TYTQILNYLIQ
+927 TYGEFIRYLKQ
-938 EKCLTLKVV
+938 EKALD

>member
-79 TFYAYDANDG
+79 TFYAYDVNDG

-324 MPANGNLVVG
+324 MPANGDLVVND
-334 GRTIPVYK
+334 RTIPVYK

-386 YTAPTDNISIIS
+386 YTAPTDNIGIIS

-467 SNDNTPD
+467 ANDTAPD
-474 TPDVN
+474 APDVN

-492 STTDRKKLRLIPPG
+492 NTTDLKKLRLIPPG

-534 EFGQAVY
+534 EFGQTVY
-541 NICDKNGEQIVDAIA
+541 NICDKNGEQIVDAIV

-567 NNKQFKLRFTV
+567 TNKQFKLRFTV

-598 HDGNYVNIPDS
+598 HDGNYVDVPDS
-609 PFIEYGGEDNLT
+609 PFIDYSGEENIT

-628 TDLDGYGSNC
+628 KL
-638 LSTLNPDHPNYSI
+638 LSTTSSIYAYKPNENSTKYVYKKYDLI
-651 PFKVTYGINFSKT
+651 YNIT
-664 RNGIYIRNN
+664 RNGIFIRNDFTKN
-673 LDKQLKLFNKGDN
+673 MKLFNNADGGNKFTKLISGNINDPT
-686 NFKITASLN
+686 FQDIIIESLN
-695 KIISDSN
+695 
-702 NYIANIISST
+702 
-712 GFSINNIKIFDKK
+712 
-725 LNIITIKDLM
+725 IKDRILV
-735 DAFNNKEFL
+735 DKNLTPLTLKDIYDGFNNKEYITL
-744 TIKNYNIL
+744 
-752 TSAYPSYNNLIF
+752 
-764 IIDDIIHK
+764 K
-772 PINKVYTDGQLV
+772 PINILAGSYYLFLYIAEDVMHKNKKIYTDGDILF
-784 IDQNRAN
+784 NRLNGYIPNVYIN
-791 NNGTSWLDGYI
+791 NNLNVGNSATC
-802 QYFTMPDSNIEYI
+802 
-815 TNGHYNL
+815 
-822 TYYDKLPSSILN
+822 TYYDKLPTNILN
-834 KESVFV
+834 KENVILLFGGIGVTINSKKYNLPYIINSISNNTNTSDFLRLI
-840 NFIPVRYVTLKD
+840 NDTSNKQLTYVKL
-852 NNAGDKAVVFN
+852 
-863 GELTNINNNEN
+863 I
-874 FKSITGL
+874 
-881 NKDYL
+881 
-886 KVVDLFNMDNVVGKF
+886 DLFNSDNVVGKF
-901 LRNATGFFVYYSKSN
+901 LRNVTGFIVMYSQ
-916 DHYIIEFAYDD
+916 DIDRYTIDFANVE
-927 TYTQILNYLIQ
+927 TYGEYLRYLMQ
-938 EKCLTLKVV
+938 EKAISIATTIQ

>member
-324 MPANGNLVVG
+324 MPANGDLVVND
-334 GRTIPVYK
+334 RTIPVYK

-386 YTAPTDNISIIS
+386 YTAPTDNISVIS

-467 SNDNTPD
+467 ANDTAPD
-474 TPDVN
+474 APDVN

-492 STTDRKKLRLIPPG
+492 STTDLKKLRLIPPG

-567 NNKQFKLRFTV
+567 TNKQFKLRFTV

-598 HDGNYVNIPDS
+598 HDGNYIDIPDS
-609 PFIEYGGEDNLT
+609 PFIEYSGEENIT
-621 YENSLYP
+621 YENSLY
-628 TDLDGYGSNC
+628 YKAISNVQ
-638 LSTLNPDHPNYSI
+638 SVYAYKPNETS
-651 PFKVTYGINFSKT
+651 SKYVYKKFNLIYNGT
-664 RNGIYIRNN
+664 RNGIFIRNDFTKN
-673 LDKQLKLFNKGDN
+673 MKLFNNADGGNKLTNLISGDIN
-686 NFKITASLN
+686 DPASQDT
-695 KIISDSN
+695 IIEVVLS
-702 NYIANIISST
+702 ANRVIV
-712 GFSINNIKIFDKK
+712 DKN
-725 LNIITIKDLM
+725 LTPLTLKDIY
-735 DAFNNKEFL
+735 DGFNNKEYITL
-744 TIKNYNIL
+744 
-752 TSAYPSYNNLIF
+752 
-764 IIDDIIHK
+764 K
-772 PINKVYTDGQLV
+772 PINIQVNSYTLCLYIAEDVMHKNKKIYADGDILFNRMTGYV
-784 IDQNRAN
+784 PSVFNVNNIDA
-791 NNGTSWLDGYI
+791 G
-802 QYFTMPDSNIEYI
+802 SNA
-815 TNGHYNL
+815 TC
-822 TYYDKLPSSILN
+822 TYYDKLPTNILN
-834 KESVFV
+834 KENVGLMIGNIGVTINSKKYDLPYYINIISNNTNVSGFLMLV
-840 NFIPVRYVTLKD
+840 NDTSNKQLNYIKLID
-852 NNAGDKAVVFN
+852 VFN
-863 GELTNINNNEN
+863 SDNI
-874 FKSITGL
+874 I
-881 NKDYL
+881 
-886 KVVDLFNMDNVVGKF
+886 GKF
-901 LRNATGFFVYYSKSN
+901 LRNVTGFIVMYSQ
-916 DHYIIEFAYDD
+916 DTDRYTIDFANAE
-927 TYTQILNYLIQ
+927 TYGEYLRYLIQ
-938 EKCLTLKVV
+938 EKAISVATTIQ

>member
-324 MPANGNLVVG
+324 MPANGDLVVND
-334 GRTIPVYK
+334 RTIPVYK

-386 YTAPTDNISIIS
+386 YTAPTDNISTIS

-467 SNDNTPD
+467 ANDTAPD
-474 TPDVN
+474 APDVN

-492 STTDRKKLRLIPPG
+492 SATDLKKLRLIPPG

-541 NICDKNGEQIVDAIA
+541 NICDKNGEQIVDAIT

-598 HDGNYVNIPDS
+598 HDGNYIDIPDS
-609 PFIEYGGEDNLT
+609 PFIEYSGEENIT
-621 YENSLYP
+621 YENSLYSK
-628 TDLDGYGSNC
+628 L
-638 LSTLNPDHPNYSI
+638 LSTTSSIYAYKPNENSTKYVYKKYDLI
-651 PFKVTYGINFSKT
+651 YNIT
-664 RNGIYIRNN
+664 RNGIFIRNDFTKN
-673 LDKQLKLFNKGDN
+673 MKLFNNADGGNKFTKLISGNINDPT
-686 NFKITASLN
+686 FQDIIRESLN
-695 KIISDSN
+695 
-702 NYIANIISST
+702 
-712 GFSINNIKIFDKK
+712 
-725 LNIITIKDLM
+725 IKDRILV
-735 DAFNNKEFL
+735 DKNLTPLTLKDIYDGFNNKEYITL
-744 TIKNYNIL
+744 
-752 TSAYPSYNNLIF
+752 
-764 IIDDIIHK
+764 K
-772 PINKVYTDGQLV
+772 PINISAGSYYLFLYIAEDVMHKNKKIYTDGDILF
-784 IDQNRAN
+784 NRLNGYIPSVYIN
-791 NNGTSWLDGYI
+791 NNLDVG
-802 QYFTMPDSNIEYI
+802 
-815 TNGHYNL
+815 NGATC
-822 TYYDKLPSSILN
+822 TYYDKLPTNILN
-834 KESVFV
+834 KENVILLFGGIGVTINSKKYNLPYIINSISNNTNTSDFLRLI
-840 NFIPVRYVTLKD
+840 NDTSNKQLTYVKL
-852 NNAGDKAVVFN
+852 
-863 GELTNINNNEN
+863 I
-874 FKSITGL
+874 
-881 NKDYL
+881 
-886 KVVDLFNMDNVVGKF
+886 DLFNSDNVVGKF
-901 LRNATGFFVYYSKSN
+901 LRNVTGFIVMYSQ
-916 DHYIIEFAYDD
+916 DIDRYTIDFANVE
-927 TYTQILNYLIQ
+927 TYGEYLRYLMQ
-938 EKCLTLKVV
+938 EKAISIATTIQ

>member
-324 MPANGNLVVG
+324 MPANGDLVVND
-334 GRTIPVYK
+334 RTIPVYK

-386 YTAPTDNISIIS
+386 YTAPTDNISTIS

-467 SNDNTPD
+467 ANDTAPD
-474 TPDVN
+474 APDVN

-492 STTDRKKLRLIPPG
+492 SATDLKKLRLIPPG

-534 EFGQAVY
+534 EFGQTVY
-541 NICDKNGEQIVDAIA
+541 NICDKNGEQIVDAIT

-567 NNKQFKLRFTV
+567 TNKQFKLRFTV

-598 HDGNYVNIPDS
+598 HDGNYIDIPDS
-609 PFIEYGGEDNLT
+609 PFIEYSGEENIT
-621 YENSLYP
+621 YENSLYSK
-628 TDLDGYGSNC
+628 L
-638 LSTLNPDHPNYSI
+638 LSTTSSIYAYKPNENSI
-651 PFKVTYGINFSKT
+651 KYVYKKYDLIYNIT
-664 RNGIYIRNN
+664 RNGIFIRNDFTKN
-673 LDKQLKLFNKGDN
+673 MKLFNNADGGNKFTKLISGNINDPT
-686 NFKITASLN
+686 FQDIIRESLN
-695 KIISDSN
+695 
-702 NYIANIISST
+702 
-712 GFSINNIKIFDKK
+712 
-725 LNIITIKDLM
+725 IKDRILV
-735 DAFNNKEFL
+735 DKNLAPLTLKDIYDGFNNKEYITL
-744 TIKNYNIL
+744 
-752 TSAYPSYNNLIF
+752 
-764 IIDDIIHK
+764 K
-772 PINKVYTDGQLV
+772 PINISAGSYYLFLYIAEDVMHKNKKIYTDGDILF
-784 IDQNRAN
+784 NRLNGYIPSVYIN
-791 NNGTSWLDGYI
+791 NNLDVG
-802 QYFTMPDSNIEYI
+802 
-815 TNGHYNL
+815 NGATC
-822 TYYDKLPSSILN
+822 TYYDKLPTNILN
-834 KESVFV
+834 KENVILLFGGIGVTINSKKYNLPYIINSISNNTNTSDFLRLI
-840 NFIPVRYVTLKD
+840 NDTSNKQLTYVKL
-852 NNAGDKAVVFN
+852 
-863 GELTNINNNEN
+863 I
-874 FKSITGL
+874 
-881 NKDYL
+881 
-886 KVVDLFNMDNVVGKF
+886 DLFNSDNVVGKF
-901 LRNATGFFVYYSKSN
+901 LRNVTGFIVMYSQ
-916 DHYIIEFAYDD
+916 DTDRYTIDFANVE
-927 TYTQILNYLIQ
+927 TYGEYLRYLIQ
-938 EKCLTLKVV
+938 EKAISIATTIQ

>member
-324 MPANGNLVVG
+324 MPANGDLVVND
-334 GRTIPVYK
+334 RTIPVYK

-467 SNDNTPD
+467 ANDTAPD
-474 TPDVN
+474 APDVN

-492 STTDRKKLRLIPPG
+492 SATDLKKLRLIPPG

-541 NICDKNGEQIVDAIA
+541 NICDKNGEQIVDAIT

-567 NNKQFKLRFTV
+567 TNKQFKLRFTV

-598 HDGNYVNIPDS
+598 HDGNYIDIPDS
-609 PFIEYGGEDNLT
+609 PFIEYSGEENIT
-621 YENSLYP
+621 YENSLYYK
-628 TDLDGYGSNC
+628 TTTNVQSVYAYK
-638 LSTLNPDHPNYSI
+638 PNETS
-651 PFKVTYGINFSKT
+651 SKYVYKKFNLIYNGT
-664 RNGIYIRNN
+664 RNGIFIRNDFTKN
-673 LDKQLKLFNKGDN
+673 MKLFNNADGGNKLTNLISGNINDQ
-686 NFKITASLN
+686 ASQDT
-695 KIISDSN
+695 IIEVVLS
-702 NYIANIISST
+702 ANRVIV
-712 GFSINNIKIFDKK
+712 DKN
-725 LNIITIKDLM
+725 LTPLTLKDIY
-735 DAFNNKEFL
+735 DGFNNKEYITL
-744 TIKNYNIL
+744 
-752 TSAYPSYNNLIF
+752 
-764 IIDDIIHK
+764 K
-772 PINKVYTDGQLV
+772 PINIQVNSYTLRLYIAEDVMHKNKKIYADGDILFNRMTGYVPSVYNV
-784 IDQNRAN
+784 NNIDA
-791 NNGTSWLDGYI
+791 G
-802 QYFTMPDSNIEYI
+802 SNA
-815 TNGHYNL
+815 TC
-822 TYYDKLPSSILN
+822 TYYDKLPTNILN
-834 KESVFV
+834 KENVGLMIGNIGVTINSKKYDLPYYINIISNNTNISGFLMLV
-840 NFIPVRYVTLKD
+840 NDTSNKQLNYIKLID
-852 NNAGDKAVVFN
+852 VFN
-863 GELTNINNNEN
+863 SDNI
-874 FKSITGL
+874 I
-881 NKDYL
+881 
-886 KVVDLFNMDNVVGKF
+886 GKF
-901 LRNATGFFVYYSKSN
+901 LRNVTGFIVMYSQ
-916 DHYIIEFAYDD
+916 DTDRYTIDFANAE
-927 TYTQILNYLIQ
+927 TYGEYLRYLIQ
-938 EKCLTLKVV
+938 EKAISVATTIQ

>member
-21 AGTVIY
+21 AGTTIY

-47 FILMLN
+47 FIVMLN

-79 TFYAYDANDG
+79 TFYAYTQNDG

-94 SVKEASKY
+94 SVEEASKY

-140 KLKQMGVIATSFRT
+140 KLKQMGVIATSFRS

-202 FNEPVEMNRSINYTF
+202 FNEPVDMNRSINFTF
-217 IYNTKAPAV
+217 IYNTKAPTV

-251 SDSPFLNSSSSVAT
+251 SNSPFLNSSSAVAT

-290 AKPIATTTSALSL
+290 AKPIADSTSALAL
-303 EVPEGYTLA
+303 ELPDGYTLA

-324 MPANGNLVVG
+324 MPANGDIVVN

-350 GDITQNDE
+350 GDVTQNDE
-358 LFLQYDAVHNRFYI
+358 LFLQYDAVSGRFYI

-386 YTAPTDNISIIS
+386 YTAPSDNISVIS

-410 MEVYLEGLKLVKDVN
+410 MEIYLEGLKLAKDVH
-425 YRIDENAKAIHLID
+425 YRIDENAKSIQLID

-445 QVLELVSRRIVR
+445 QVMEFVSRRIVR
-457 TRGANSYNLN
+457 TRGVNSYNLN
-467 SNDNTPD
+467 ANDTAPD
-474 TPDVN
+474 EPTVN
-479 PEFSSR
+479 PEFSSK
-485 IFSAVHD
+485 IFSAVRD
-492 STTDRKKLRLIPPG
+492 SATDAKKLRLIPPG

-511 NDLKHGE
+511 TDLKHGE

-534 EFGQAVY
+534 EFGQAIY

-567 NNKQFKLRFTV
+567 NNKQFKLRFTI

-598 HDGNYVNIPDS
+598 HDGNYVDVPDS
-609 PFIEYGGEDNLT
+609 PFIEYSGEDNLT
-621 YENSLYP
+621 YENSLFCNSRSFSMQYNIN
-628 TDLDGYGSNC
+628 TASGDRLERIKNATQC
-638 LSTLNPDHPNYSI
+638 ANFNILNS
-651 PFKVTYGINFSKT
+651 
-664 RNGIYIRNN
+664 RNGIFVRNKFSN
-673 LDKQLKLFNKGDN
+673 GNKFKLYNKSDN
-686 NFKITASLN
+686 NFIFTDNLYYNKATGLIYNNAYISVNGMPIVDKNFVNITAKQMLQ
-695 KIISDSN
+695 
-702 NYIANIISST
+702 
-712 GFSINNIKIFDKK
+712 
-725 LNIITIKDLM
+725 L
-735 DAFNNKEFL
+735 FNNKEYIEL
-744 TIKNYNIL
+744 TYKSINSQQLFVYNEAL
-752 TSAYPSYNNLIF
+752 RNTANVYVDGAEL
-764 IIDDIIHK
+764 DII
-772 PINKVYTDGQLV
+772 
-784 IDQNRAN
+784 
-791 NNGTSWLDGYI
+791 
-802 QYFTMPDSNIEYI
+802 PDSNMSNKHIPLPNPLKYY
-815 TNGHYNL
+815 NGSPYMSMRVQDPVV
-822 TYYDKLPSSILN
+822 YYDKLPNTILTKEDLYLAFLPYVVLAFKNSIVYLN
-834 KESVFV
+834 SGY
-840 NFIPVRYVTLKD
+840 PLTLQKC
-852 NNAGDKAVVFN
+852 KL
-863 GELTNINNNEN
+863 LTD
-874 FKSITGL
+874 TPT
-881 NKDYL
+881 KDYIKL
-886 KVVDLFNMDNVVGKF
+886 LDLFNADNVFGKF
-901 LRNATGFFVYYSKSN
+901 LRTVTGFFVINSGGQTT
-916 DHYIIEFAYDD
+916 ITFAYPE
-927 TYTQILNYLIQ
+927 TYGEFIRYLIQ
-938 EKCLTLKVV
+938 EKIMS

>member
-324 MPANGNLVVG
+324 MPANGDLVVND
-334 GRTIPVYK
+334 RTIPVYK

-386 YTAPTDNISIIS
+386 YTAPTDNISTIS

-467 SNDNTPD
+467 ANDTAPD
-474 TPDVN
+474 APDVN

-492 STTDRKKLRLIPPG
+492 STTDLKKLRLIPPG

-534 EFGQAVY
+534 EFGQTVY

-567 NNKQFKLRFTV
+567 TNKQFKLRFTV

-598 HDGNYVNIPDS
+598 YDGNYIDIPDS
-609 PFIEYGGEDNLT
+609 PFIEYSGEENIT
-621 YENSLYP
+621 YENSLYSK
-628 TDLDGYGSNC
+628 L
-638 LSTLNPDHPNYSI
+638 LSTTSSIYAYKPNENSTKYVYKKYDLI
-651 PFKVTYGINFSKT
+651 YNIT
-664 RNGIYIRNN
+664 RNGIFIRNDFTKN
-673 LDKQLKLFNKGDN
+673 MKLFNNADGGNKFTKLISGNINDPA
-686 NFKITASLN
+686 FQYIIRESL
-695 KIISDSN
+695 S
-702 NYIANIISST
+702 
-712 GFSINNIKIFDKK
+712 
-725 LNIITIKDLM
+725 IKDRILV
-735 DAFNNKEFL
+735 DKNLTPLTLKDIYDGFNNKEYITL
-744 TIKNYNIL
+744 
-752 TSAYPSYNNLIF
+752 
-764 IIDDIIHK
+764 K
-772 PINKVYTDGQLV
+772 PINISAGGYYLFLYIAEDVMHKNKKIYTDGDILF
-784 IDQNRAN
+784 NRLN
-791 NNGTSWLDGYI
+791 GYI
-802 QYFTMPDSNIEYI
+802 PSVYINSNLDVG
-815 TNGHYNL
+815 NGATC
-822 TYYDKLPSSILN
+822 TYYDKLPTNILN
-834 KESVFV
+834 KENVILLFGGIGVTINSKKYNLPYIINSISNNTNASDFLKLI
-840 NFIPVRYVTLKD
+840 NDTSNKQLTYVKL
-852 NNAGDKAVVFN
+852 
-863 GELTNINNNEN
+863 I
-874 FKSITGL
+874 
-881 NKDYL
+881 
-886 KVVDLFNMDNVVGKF
+886 DLFNSDNVVGKF
-901 LRNATGFFVYYSKSN
+901 LRNVTGFIVMYSQ
-916 DHYIIEFAYDD
+916 DIDRYTIDFANVE
-927 TYTQILNYLIQ
+927 TYGEYLRYLMQ
-938 EKCLTLKVV
+938 EKAISVATTIQ

>member
-21 AGTVIY
+21 AGTTIY

-47 FILMLN
+47 FIVMLN

-79 TFYAYDANDG
+79 TFYAYTQNDG

-324 MPANGNLVVG
+324 MPANGDLVVND
-334 GRTIPVYK
+334 RTIPVYK

-386 YTAPTDNISIIS
+386 YTAPTDNISTIS

-467 SNDNTPD
+467 ANDTAPD
-474 TPDVN
+474 APDVN

-492 STTDRKKLRLIPPG
+492 STTDLKKLRLIPPG

-534 EFGQAVY
+534 EFGQTIY
-541 NICDKNGEQIVDAIA
+541 NICDKTGEQIVDAIA

-567 NNKQFKLRFTV
+567 TNKQFKLRFTI

-598 HDGNYVNIPDS
+598 HDGNYVDVPDS
-609 PFIEYGGEDNLT
+609 PFIEYSGEDNLT
-621 YENSLYP
+621 YENSLFCNSRSFSIQYNIN
-628 TDLDGYGSNC
+628 TASGDRLERIKNATQC
-638 LSTLNPDHPNYSI
+638 ANFNILNS
-651 PFKVTYGINFSKT
+651 
-664 RNGIYIRNN
+664 RNGIFVRNKFSN
-673 LDKQLKLFNKGDN
+673 GNKFKLYNKSDN
-686 NFKITASLN
+686 NFIFTDNLYYNKATGLIYNNAYISVNGMPIVDKNFVNITAKQMLQ
-695 KIISDSN
+695 
-702 NYIANIISST
+702 
-712 GFSINNIKIFDKK
+712 
-725 LNIITIKDLM
+725 L
-735 DAFNNKEFL
+735 FNNKEYIEL
-744 TIKNYNIL
+744 TYKSINSQQLFVYNEAL
-752 TSAYPSYNNLIF
+752 RNTANVYVDGAEL
-764 IIDDIIHK
+764 DII
-772 PINKVYTDGQLV
+772 
-784 IDQNRAN
+784 
-791 NNGTSWLDGYI
+791 
-802 QYFTMPDSNIEYI
+802 PDSNMSNKHIPLPNPLKYY
-815 TNGHYNL
+815 NGSPYMSMRVQDPVV
-822 TYYDKLPSSILN
+822 YYDKLPNTILTKEDLYLAFLPYVALAFKNSIVYLN
-834 KESVFV
+834 SGY
-840 NFIPVRYVTLKD
+840 PLTLQKC
-852 NNAGDKAVVFN
+852 KL
-863 GELTNINNNEN
+863 LTD
-874 FKSITGL
+874 TPT
-881 NKDYL
+881 KDYIKL
-886 KVVDLFNMDNVVGKF
+886 LDLFNADNVFGKF
-901 LRNATGFFVYYSKSN
+901 LRTVTGFFVINSGGQTT
-916 DHYIIEFAYDD
+916 ITFAYPE
-927 TYTQILNYLIQ
+927 TYGEFIRYLIQ
-938 EKCLTLKVV
+938 EKIMS

>member
-21 AGTVIY
+21 AGTTIY
-27 CTDTREVFY
+27 CTDTGEVFY
-36 DASDDMRLLTD
+36 DACDDMRLLTD
-47 FILMLN
+47 FIVMLN

-79 TFYAYDANDG
+79 TFYAYTQNDG

-94 SVKEASKY
+94 SVEEASKY

-140 KLKQMGVIATSFRT
+140 KLKQMGVIATSFRS

-202 FNEPVEMNRSINYTF
+202 FNEPVDMNRSINFTF
-217 IYNTKAPAV
+217 IYNTKAPTV

-251 SDSPFLNSSSSVAT
+251 SNSPFLNSSSAVAT

-290 AKPIATTTSALSL
+290 AKPIADSTSALAL
-303 EVPEGYTLA
+303 ELPDGYTLA

-324 MPANGNLVVG
+324 MPANGDIVVN
-334 GRTIPVYK
+334 GRSVPVYK

-350 GDITQNDE
+350 GDVTQNDE
-358 LFLQYDAVHNRFYI
+358 LFLQYDAVSGRFYI

-386 YTAPTDNISIIS
+386 YTAPSDNVSVIS

-410 MEVYLEGLKLVKDVN
+410 MEVYLEGLKLVKDVH
-425 YRIDENAKAIHLID
+425 YRIDENAKSIQLID
-439 FTMETG
+439 FTMEAG
-445 QVLELVSRRIVR
+445 QVMEFVSRRIVR
-457 TRGANSYNLN
+457 TRGVNSYNLN
-467 SNDNTPD
+467 ADDTKPD
-474 TPDVN
+474 EPTVN

-485 IFSAVHD
+485 IFSAVRD
-492 STTDRKKLRLIPPG
+492 SATDAKKLRLIPPG
-506 DMDSL
+506 DMESL
-511 NDLKHGE
+511 SDLKHGE

-534 EFGQAVY
+534 EFGQAIY

-567 NNKQFKLRFTV
+567 TNKQFKLRFTI

-598 HDGNYVNIPDS
+598 HDGNYVDVPDS
-609 PFIEYGGEDNLT
+609 PFIEYSGEDNLT
-621 YENSLYP
+621 YENSLFCNSRSFSIQYNIN
-628 TDLDGYGSNC
+628 TASGDRLERIKNATQC
-638 LSTLNPDHPNYSI
+638 TNFNILNS
-651 PFKVTYGINFSKT
+651 
-664 RNGIYIRNN
+664 RNGIFVRNKFSN
-673 LDKQLKLFNKGDN
+673 GNKFKLYNKSDN
-686 NFKITASLN
+686 NFIFTDNLYYNKATGLIYNNAYISVNGMPIVDKNFVNITAKQMLQ
-695 KIISDSN
+695 
-702 NYIANIISST
+702 
-712 GFSINNIKIFDKK
+712 
-725 LNIITIKDLM
+725 L
-735 DAFNNKEFL
+735 FNNKEYIEL
-744 TIKNYNIL
+744 TYKSINSQQLFVYNEAL
-752 TSAYPSYNNLIF
+752 HNTANVYVDGTEL
-764 IIDDIIHK
+764 DII
-772 PINKVYTDGQLV
+772 
-784 IDQNRAN
+784 
-791 NNGTSWLDGYI
+791 
-802 QYFTMPDSNIEYI
+802 PDSNMSNKHIPLPNPLKYY
-815 TNGHYNL
+815 NGSPYMSMRVQDPVV
-822 TYYDKLPSSILN
+822 YYDKLPNTILTKEDLYLAFLPYVALAFKNSIVYLN
-834 KESVFV
+834 SGY
-840 NFIPVRYVTLKD
+840 PLTLQKC
-852 NNAGDKAVVFN
+852 KL
-863 GELTNINNNEN
+863 LTD
-874 FKSITGL
+874 TPT
-881 NKDYL
+881 KDYIKL
-886 KVVDLFNMDNVVGKF
+886 LDLFNADNVFGKF
-901 LRNATGFFVYYSKSN
+901 LRTVTGFFVINSGGQTT
-916 DHYIIEFAYDD
+916 ITFAYPE
-927 TYTQILNYLIQ
+927 TYGEFIRYLIQ
-938 EKCLTLKVV
+938 EKIMS

>member
-21 AGTVIY
+21 AGTTIY

-36 DASDDMRLLTD
+36 DASDDMRLMTD
-47 FILMLN
+47 FIVMLN
-53 NDNERTQIVNNN
+53 NDSERTQIVNNG
-65 TVLEARIYCVRDAR
+65 TVLEARIYCIRDAH
-79 TFYAYDANDG
+79 TFYAYTQNDG

-94 SVKEASKY
+94 SVEEASKY
-102 VGPITD
+102 VGPIAD

-217 IYNTKAPAV
+217 IYNTKAPTV

-251 SDSPFLNSSSSVAT
+251 SNSPFLNSSSSVAT

-290 AKPIATTTSALSL
+290 AKPIADSTSALAL
-303 EVPEGYTLA
+303 ELPDGYTLA

-324 MPANGNLVVG
+324 MPANGNIVVND
-334 GRTIPVYK
+334 RTIPVYK

-350 GDITQNDE
+350 GDISQNDE
-358 LFLQYDAVHNRFYI
+358 LFMQYDAVHGRFYI

-386 YTAPTDNISIIS
+386 YTAPSDNISVIS

-410 MEVYLEGLKLVKDVN
+410 MEIYLEGLKLVKDIH
-425 YRIDENAKAIHLID
+425 YRIDENAKSINLID
-439 FTMETG
+439 FTMEAG
-445 QVLELVSRRIVR
+445 QVMEFVSRRIVR
-457 TRGANSYNLN
+457 TRGVNSYNLN
-467 SNDNTPD
+467 ADD
-474 TPDVN
+474 TKPEDPTVD

-485 IFSAVHD
+485 IFSAVRD
-492 STTDRKKLRLIPPG
+492 SATDTKKLRLIPPG

-511 NDLKHGE
+511 GDLKHGE

-534 EFGQAVY
+534 EFGQDIY
-541 NICDKNGEQIVDAIA
+541 NICDKTGEQIVDAIA

-567 NNKQFKLRFTV
+567 NNKQFKLRFTI

-589 TVNPGDETV
+589 VVNPGDEDV
-598 HDGNYVNIPDS
+598 HDGNYIDVPDS
-609 PFIEYGGEDNLT
+609 PFIEYAGEENIT
-621 YENSLYP
+621 YENSLYA
-628 TDLDGYGSNC
+628 TSVSNGVQ
-638 LSTLNPDHPNYSI
+638 LINAANNAADKILN
-651 PFKVTYGINFSKT
+651 TRTQINFATT
-664 RNGIYIRNN
+664 RNGIFIRNDFTKN
-673 LDKQLKLFNKGDN
+673 IKLFNNTDN
-686 NFKITASLN
+686 GKLTEMLSKYA
-695 KIISDSN
+695 
-702 NYIANIISST
+702 ISSLGGSLDNPVQDFIVINNRAIVDKNLT
-712 GFSINNIKIFDKK
+712 PLSCKDLYNGFSGKEFITLKPYNIKGGDYAAMY
-725 LNIITIKDLM
+725 ITEDIVHKR
-735 DAFNNKEFL
+735 NT
-744 TIKNYNIL
+744 TIR
-752 TSAYPSYNNLIF
+752 
-764 IIDDIIHK
+764 
-772 PINKVYTDGQLV
+772 TDGDVL
-784 IDQNRAN
+784 A
-791 NNGTSWLDGYI
+791 TSTNGYI
-802 QYFTMPDSNIEYI
+802 PIPYTTGRNISAAGNI
-815 TNGHYNL
+815 TF
-822 TYYDKLPSSILN
+822 TYYDKLPTNILN
-834 KESVFV
+834 KENV
-840 NFIPVRYVTLKD
+840 NFTFIPSLTQVRI
-852 NNAGDKAVVFN
+852 NNVSYQLYPG
-863 GELTNINNNEN
+863 NINDSNSYKALVTSNRN
-874 FKSITGL
+874 TYI
-881 NKDYL
+881 
-886 KVVDLFNMDNVVGKF
+886 KVLDIFNMDNIIGKF
-901 LRNATGFFVYYSKSN
+901 LRNVDGFFVVYDRSSDLYSILFAN
-916 DHYIIEFAYDD
+916 METYGEF
-927 TYTQILNYLIQ
+927 LRYLIQ
-938 EKCLTLKVV
+938 EKAIEAVK

>member
-217 IYNTKAPAV
+217 IYNTKAPTV

-251 SDSPFLNSSSSVAT
+251 SNSPFLNSSSSVAT

-277 ALCDEKNIISRAI
+277 ALCDEKNIISRAT
-290 AKPIATTTSALSL
+290 AKPIADSTSALAL

-324 MPANGNLVVG
+324 MPANGDIVVN
-334 GRTIPVYK
+334 GRSVPVYK

-350 GDITQNDE
+350 GDIAQNDE
-358 LFLQYDAVHNRFYI
+358 LFLQYDAVHGRFYI

-386 YTAPTDNISIIS
+386 YTAPSDNVSVIS

-410 MEVYLEGLKLVKDVN
+410 MEIYLEGLKLVKDVH
-425 YRIDENAKAIHLID
+425 YRIDENAKSIHLID
-439 FTMETG
+439 FTMEAG
-445 QVLELVSRRIVR
+445 QVMEFVSRRIVR
-457 TRGANSYNLN
+457 TRGVNSYNLN
-467 SNDNTPD
+467 ADDTKPD
-474 TPDVN
+474 EPTVN

-485 IFSAVHD
+485 IFSAVRD
-492 STTDRKKLRLIPPG
+492 SVTDPKKLRLIPPG
-506 DMDSL
+506 DMESL
-511 NDLKHGE
+511 SDLKHGE

-534 EFGQAVY
+534 EFGQAIY

-567 NNKQFKLRFTV
+567 TNKQFKLRFTI

-589 TVNPGDETV
+589 TVNPGDENV
-598 HDGNYVNIPDS
+598 HDGNYVDVPDS
-609 PFIEYGGEDNLT
+609 PFIEYTGEENIT
-621 YENSLYP
+621 YENSLFCNAV
-628 TDLDGYGSNC
+628 LFSNN
-638 LSTLNPDHPNYSI
+638 LSVYAPKEAYNDANIIALIFAS
-651 PFKVTYGINFSKT
+651 S
-664 RNGIYIRNN
+664 RNGIFIRNN
-673 LDKQLKLFNKGDN
+673 LTDGNKFKLFNNTDN
-686 NFKITASLN
+686 GTVIDKLYVRLNNGEKTTYPNAIIKIGNSLLVDKNYTAITAGQFIKLFSGKEFIELIY
-695 KIISDSN
+695 KRDSN
-702 NYIANIISST
+702 SAMYVYNEALTSTRQPYLDGASVNPKNIKILTLPFVYSSS
-712 GFSINNIKIFDKK
+712 SINN
-725 LNIITIKDLM
+725 
-735 DAFNNKEFL
+735 
-744 TIKNYNIL
+744 
-752 TSAYPSYNNLIF
+752 S
-764 IIDDIIHK
+764 
-772 PINKVYTDGQLV
+772 INV
-784 IDQNRAN
+784 
-791 NNGTSWLDGYI
+791 NGV
-802 QYFTMPDSNIEYI
+802 EC
-815 TNGHYNL
+815 
-822 TYYDKLPSSILN
+822 TYYDKLPNSVLI
-834 KESVFV
+834 KEDLFV
-840 NFIPVRYVTLKD
+840 PFIPYVGRLYLDKNRTKSISTNSNSGMPLQTLKAMTD
-852 NNAGDKAVVFN
+852 NPSAQYIK
-863 GELTNINNNEN
+863 L
-874 FKSITGL
+874 
-881 NKDYL
+881 
-886 KVVDLFNMDNVVGKF
+886 VDLFNADNTIGRF
-901 LRNATGFFVYYSKSN
+901 LRNVTGFIVAGN
-916 DHYIIEFAYDD
+916 TILFAYNE
-927 TYTQILNYLIQ
+927 TYGEFIRYLKQ
-938 EKCLTLKVV
+938 EKAID

>member
-21 AGTVIY
+21 AGTTIY

-47 FILMLN
+47 FIVMLN

-79 TFYAYDANDG
+79 TFYAYTQNDG

-94 SVKEASKY
+94 SVEEASKY
-102 VGPITD
+102 AGPITD

-140 KLKQMGVIATSFRT
+140 KLKQMGVIATSFRS

-202 FNEPVEMNRSINYTF
+202 FNEPVDMNRSINFTF
-217 IYNTKAPAV
+217 IYNTKAPTV

-251 SDSPFLNSSSSVAT
+251 SNSPFLNSSSSVAT

-290 AKPIATTTSALSL
+290 AKPIADSTSALAL
-303 EVPEGYTLA
+303 ELPEGYTLA

-324 MPANGNLVVG
+324 MPANGDIVVN
-334 GRTIPVYK
+334 GRTVPVYK

-350 GDITQNDE
+350 GDVTQNDE
-358 LFLQYDAVHNRFYI
+358 LFLQYDAVSGRFYI

-386 YTAPTDNISIIS
+386 YTAPSDNISVIS

-410 MEVYLEGLKLVKDVN
+410 MEIYLEGLKLVKDVH
-425 YRIDENAKAIHLID
+425 YRIDENAKSIQLID

-445 QVLELVSRRIVR
+445 QVMEFVSRRIVR
-457 TRGANSYNLN
+457 TRGVNSYNLN
-467 SNDNTPD
+467 ANDTAPD
-474 TPDVN
+474 EPTVN
-479 PEFSSR
+479 PEFSSK
-485 IFSAVHD
+485 IFSAVRD
-492 STTDRKKLRLIPPG
+492 SATDNKKLRLIPPG

-511 NDLKHGE
+511 TDLKHGE

-534 EFGQAVY
+534 EFGQTIY

-567 NNKQFKLRFTV
+567 TNKQFKLRFTI

-598 HDGNYVNIPDS
+598 HDGNYVDVPDS
-609 PFIEYGGEDNLT
+609 PFIEYSGEDNLT
-621 YENSLYP
+621 YENSLFCNSRSFSIQYNIN
-628 TDLDGYGSNC
+628 TASGDRLERIKNAIQC
-638 LSTLNPDHPNYSI
+638 ANFNILNS
-651 PFKVTYGINFSKT
+651 
-664 RNGIYIRNN
+664 RNGIFVRNKFSN
-673 LDKQLKLFNKGDN
+673 GNKFKLYNKSDN
-686 NFKITASLN
+686 NFIFTDNLYYNKATGLIYNNAYISVNGMPIVDKNFVNITAKQMLQ
-695 KIISDSN
+695 
-702 NYIANIISST
+702 
-712 GFSINNIKIFDKK
+712 
-725 LNIITIKDLM
+725 L
-735 DAFNNKEFL
+735 FNNKEYIEL
-744 TIKNYNIL
+744 TYRSINSQQLFVCNEALRNTANVYVDGAEL
-752 TSAYPSYNNLIF
+752 
-764 IIDDIIHK
+764 DII
-772 PINKVYTDGQLV
+772 
-784 IDQNRAN
+784 
-791 NNGTSWLDGYI
+791 
-802 QYFTMPDSNIEYI
+802 PDSNMSNKHIPLPNPLKYY
-815 TNGHYNL
+815 NGSPYMSMRVQDPVV
-822 TYYDKLPSSILN
+822 YYDKLPNTILTKEDLYLAFLPYVALAFKNSIVYLN
-834 KESVFV
+834 SGY
-840 NFIPVRYVTLKD
+840 PLTLQKC
-852 NNAGDKAVVFN
+852 KL
-863 GELTNINNNEN
+863 LTD
-874 FKSITGL
+874 TPT
-881 NKDYL
+881 KDYIKL
-886 KVVDLFNMDNVVGKF
+886 LDLFNADNVFGKF
-901 LRNATGFFVYYSKSN
+901 LRTVTGFFVINSGGQTT
-916 DHYIIEFAYDD
+916 ITFAYPE
-927 TYTQILNYLIQ
+927 TYGEFIRYLIQ
-938 EKCLTLKVV
+938 EKIMS

>member
-324 MPANGNLVVG
+324 MPANGDLVVND
-334 GRTIPVYK
+334 RTIPVYK

-386 YTAPTDNISIIS
+386 YTAPTDNISTIS

-467 SNDNTPD
+467 ANDTAPD
-474 TPDVN
+474 APDVN

-492 STTDRKKLRLIPPG
+492 SATDLKKLRLIPPG

-567 NNKQFKLRFTV
+567 TNKQFKLRFTV

-589 TVNPGDETV
+589 TVNPGDEAI
-598 HDGNYVNIPDS
+598 HDGNYIDIPDS
-609 PFIEYGGEDNLT
+609 PFIEYSGEENIT
-621 YENSLYP
+621 YENSLYSK
-628 TDLDGYGSNC
+628 L
-638 LSTLNPDHPNYSI
+638 LSTTSSIYAYKPNENSTKYVYKKYDLI
-651 PFKVTYGINFSKT
+651 YNIT
-664 RNGIYIRNN
+664 RNGIFIRNDFTKN
-673 LDKQLKLFNKGDN
+673 MKLFNNADGGNKFTKLISGNIN
-686 NFKITASLN
+686 NPTFQDIIRESLN
-695 KIISDSN
+695 
-702 NYIANIISST
+702 
-712 GFSINNIKIFDKK
+712 
-725 LNIITIKDLM
+725 IKDRILV
-735 DAFNNKEFL
+735 DKNLTPLTLKDIYDGFNNKEYITL
-744 TIKNYNIL
+744 
-752 TSAYPSYNNLIF
+752 
-764 IIDDIIHK
+764 K
-772 PINKVYTDGQLV
+772 PINISAGSYYLFLYIAEDVMHKNKKIYTDGDILF
-784 IDQNRAN
+784 NRLNGYIPSVYIN
-791 NNGTSWLDGYI
+791 NNLDVG
-802 QYFTMPDSNIEYI
+802 
-815 TNGHYNL
+815 NGATC
-822 TYYDKLPSSILN
+822 TYYDKLPTNILN
-834 KESVFV
+834 KENVILLFGGIGVTINSKKYNLPYIINSISNNTNASDFLRLI
-840 NFIPVRYVTLKD
+840 NDTSNKQLTYVKL
-852 NNAGDKAVVFN
+852 
-863 GELTNINNNEN
+863 I
-874 FKSITGL
+874 
-881 NKDYL
+881 
-886 KVVDLFNMDNVVGKF
+886 DLFNSDNVVGKF
-901 LRNATGFFVYYSKSN
+901 LRNVTGFVVMYSQ
-916 DHYIIEFAYDD
+916 DADRYTIDFANPE
-927 TYTQILNYLIQ
+927 TYGEYLRYLMQ
-938 EKCLTLKVV
+938 EKAISIATTIQ

>member
-324 MPANGNLVVG
+324 MPANGDLVVND
-334 GRTIPVYK
+334 RTIPVYK

-386 YTAPTDNISIIS
+386 YTAPTDNISTIS

-467 SNDNTPD
+467 ANDTAPD
-474 TPDVN
+474 APDVN

-492 STTDRKKLRLIPPG
+492 SATDLKKLRLIPPG

-534 EFGQAVY
+534 EFGQTVY
-541 NICDKNGEQIVDAIA
+541 NICDKNGEQIVDAIT

-598 HDGNYVNIPDS
+598 HDGNYIDIPDS
-609 PFIEYGGEDNLT
+609 PFIEYSGEENIT
-621 YENSLYP
+621 YENSLYSK
-628 TDLDGYGSNC
+628 L
-638 LSTLNPDHPNYSI
+638 LSTTSSIYAYKPNENSTKYMYKKYDLI
-651 PFKVTYGINFSKT
+651 YNIT
-664 RNGIYIRNN
+664 RNGIFIRNDFTKN
-673 LDKQLKLFNKGDN
+673 MKLFNNADDGNKFTKLISGNIN
-686 NFKITASLN
+686 NPTFQDIIRESLN
-695 KIISDSN
+695 
-702 NYIANIISST
+702 
-712 GFSINNIKIFDKK
+712 
-725 LNIITIKDLM
+725 IKDRTLV
-735 DAFNNKEFL
+735 DKNLTPLTLKDIYDGFNNKEYITL
-744 TIKNYNIL
+744 
-752 TSAYPSYNNLIF
+752 
-764 IIDDIIHK
+764 K
-772 PINKVYTDGQLV
+772 PINISAGSYYLFLYIAEDVMYKNKKIYTDGDILF
-784 IDQNRAN
+784 NRINGYIPSVYIN
-791 NNGTSWLDGYI
+791 NNLDVGNSA
-802 QYFTMPDSNIEYI
+802 TC
-815 TNGHYNL
+815 
-822 TYYDKLPSSILN
+822 TYYDKLPTNILN
-834 KESVFV
+834 KENVILLFGGIGVTINSKKYNLSYIINSISNNTNTSDFLRLI
-840 NFIPVRYVTLKD
+840 NDTSNKQLTYVKL
-852 NNAGDKAVVFN
+852 
-863 GELTNINNNEN
+863 I
-874 FKSITGL
+874 
-881 NKDYL
+881 
-886 KVVDLFNMDNVVGKF
+886 DLFNSDNVVGKF
-901 LRNATGFFVYYSKSN
+901 LRNVTGFIVMYSQ
-916 DHYIIEFAYDD
+916 DIDRYTIDFANVE
-927 TYTQILNYLIQ
+927 TYGEYLRYLMQ
-938 EKCLTLKVV
+938 EKAISIATTIQ

>member
-65 TVLEARIYCVRDAR
+65 TVLEARIYCIRDAR
-79 TFYAYDANDG
+79 TFYAYDRNDG

-290 AKPIATTTSALSL
+290 AKPIATSTTALSL

-324 MPANGNLVVG
+324 MPANGDLVVND
-334 GRTIPVYK
+334 RTIPVYK

-386 YTAPTDNISIIS
+386 YTAPTDNISVIS

-467 SNDNTPD
+467 ANDTAPD
-474 TPDVN
+474 APDVN

-492 STTDRKKLRLIPPG
+492 STTDLKKLRLIPPG

-541 NICDKNGEQIVDAIA
+541 NICDKNGEQIVDAIT

-567 NNKQFKLRFTV
+567 TNKQFKLRFTV
-578 NSHPRIHDGNA
+578 NSHPRIHDGTA

-598 HDGNYVNIPDS
+598 HDGNYIDIPDS
-609 PFIEYGGEDNLT
+609 PFIEYSGEENIT
-621 YENSLYP
+621 YENSLYSKSIANVQSV
-628 TDLDGYGSNC
+628 YAYK
-638 LSTLNPDHPNYSI
+638 PNETS
-651 PFKVTYGINFSKT
+651 SKFVYKKFNLIYNAT
-664 RNGIYIRNN
+664 RNGIFIRNDFTKN
-673 LDKQLKLFNKGDN
+673 VKLFNNADGGNKLTNLISGNINDP
-686 NFKITASLN
+686 ASQDT
-695 KIISDSN
+695 IIETVLS
-702 NYIANIISST
+702 ANRVIV
-712 GFSINNIKIFDKK
+712 DKN
-725 LNIITIKDLM
+725 LTPLTLKDIY
-735 DAFNNKEFL
+735 DGFNNKEYITL
-744 TIKNYNIL
+744 
-752 TSAYPSYNNLIF
+752 
-764 IIDDIIHK
+764 K
-772 PINKVYTDGQLV
+772 PINIQVSSYTLRLYIAEDVMHKNKKIYTDGDILFTRINNYIPSV
-784 IDQNRAN
+784 FNVNNIDA
-791 NNGTSWLDGYI
+791 GSAATC
-802 QYFTMPDSNIEYI
+802 
-815 TNGHYNL
+815 
-822 TYYDKLPSSILN
+822 TYYDKLPTNILN
-834 KESVFV
+834 KE
-840 NFIPVRYVTLKD
+840 NVTLMIGNIGVTI
-852 NNAGDKAVVFN
+852 NNTKYDLPYYLNIISNNTNISGFLRLINDTSNRQLNYIKLIDVFN
-863 GELTNINNNEN
+863 SDNI
-874 FKSITGL
+874 I
-881 NKDYL
+881 
-886 KVVDLFNMDNVVGKF
+886 GKF
-901 LRNATGFFVYYSKSN
+901 LRNVTGFIVMYSQ
-916 DHYIIEFAYDD
+916 DADRYTIDFANAE
-927 TYTQILNYLIQ
+927 TYGEYLRYLIQ
-938 EKCLTLKVV
+938 EKAISIATTIQ

>member
-324 MPANGNLVVG
+324 MPANGDLVVND
-334 GRTIPVYK
+334 RTIPVYK

-467 SNDNTPD
+467 ANDTAPD
-474 TPDVN
+474 APDVN

-492 STTDRKKLRLIPPG
+492 SATDLKKLRLIPPG

-534 EFGQAVY
+534 EFGQTVY
-541 NICDKNGEQIVDAIA
+541 NICDKNGEQIVDAIT

-567 NNKQFKLRFTV
+567 TNKQFKLRFTV

-598 HDGNYVNIPDS
+598 HDGNYVDIPDS
-609 PFIEYGGEDNLT
+609 PFIEYSGTDNLT
-621 YENSLYP
+621 YENSLFCNSRSFSTYYS
-628 TDLDGYGSNC
+628 TNM
-638 LSTLNPDHPNYSI
+638 LSGDALERVKNAVQSISFGILNS
-651 PFKVTYGINFSKT
+651 
-664 RNGIYIRNN
+664 RNGIFVRNSFVDGN
-673 LDKQLKLFNKGDN
+673 KFKLYNRSDN
-686 NFKITASLN
+686 NFVFTDNLYVN
-695 KIISDSN
+695 KESGFLYN
-702 NYIANIISST
+702 NAYV
-712 GFSINNIKIFDKK
+712 SINGIPIVDKNLIYISAK
-725 LNIITIKDLM
+725 QLLQL
-735 DAFNNKEFL
+735 FSNKEYIELTFRRVGYSGQQFFVYNEVLHKNNPAVYADGTEIDMPYDNNRNRYISVPFL
-744 TIKNYNIL
+744 FKYYNSSPYINI
-752 TSAYPSYNNLIF
+752 TSTES
-764 IIDDIIHK
+764 
-772 PINKVYTDGQLV
+772 V
-784 IDQNRAN
+784 
-791 NNGTSWLDGYI
+791 
-802 QYFTMPDSNIEYI
+802 
-815 TNGHYNL
+815 
-822 TYYDKLPSSILN
+822 TYYDKLPNTILS
-834 KESVFV
+834 KEDIRLT
-840 NFIPVRYVTLKD
+840 FIPYTVLKF
-852 NNAGDKAVVFN
+852 NNSNIYFN
-863 GELTNINNNEN
+863 SSYPVELQRCRA
-874 FKSITGL
+874 ITDTPSKEYIKL
-881 NKDYL
+881 L
-886 KVVDLFNMDNVVGKF
+886 DLFNSDNVFGRF
-901 LRNATGFFVYYSKSN
+901 LRNVTGFFIINGNINGQSN
-916 DHYIIEFAYDD
+916 ITIAFAYPE
-927 TYTQILNYLIQ
+927 TYGEFTRYLIQ
-938 EKCLTLKVV
+938 EKIL

>member
-21 AGTVIY
+21 VGTVIY

-324 MPANGNLVVG
+324 MPANGDLVVND
-334 GRTIPVYK
+334 RTIPVYK

-386 YTAPTDNISIIS
+386 YTAPTDNISVIS

-467 SNDNTPD
+467 ANDTAPD
-474 TPDVN
+474 APDVN

-492 STTDRKKLRLIPPG
+492 STTDLKKLRLIPPG

-534 EFGQAVY
+534 EFGQTVY
-541 NICDKNGEQIVDAIA
+541 NICDKNGEQIVDAIT

-567 NNKQFKLRFTV
+567 TNKQFKLRFTV

-598 HDGNYVNIPDS
+598 HDGNYIDIPDS
-609 PFIEYGGEDNLT
+609 PFIEYSGEENIT
-621 YENSLYP
+621 YENSLYSK
-628 TDLDGYGSNC
+628 L
-638 LSTLNPDHPNYSI
+638 LSTTSSIYAYKPNENSTKYVYKKYDLI
-651 PFKVTYGINFSKT
+651 YNIT
-664 RNGIYIRNN
+664 RNGIFIRNDFTKN
-673 LDKQLKLFNKGDN
+673 MKLFNNADGGNKFTNLISGNINDPT
-686 NFKITASLN
+686 FQDIIRESLN
-695 KIISDSN
+695 
-702 NYIANIISST
+702 
-712 GFSINNIKIFDKK
+712 
-725 LNIITIKDLM
+725 IKDRILV
-735 DAFNNKEFL
+735 DKNLTPLTLKDIYDGFNNKEYITL
-744 TIKNYNIL
+744 
-752 TSAYPSYNNLIF
+752 
-764 IIDDIIHK
+764 K
-772 PINKVYTDGQLV
+772 PINISAGSYYLFLYIAEDVMHKNKKIYTDGDILF
-784 IDQNRAN
+784 NRLNGYIPNVYIN
-791 NNGTSWLDGYI
+791 NNLDVG
-802 QYFTMPDSNIEYI
+802 
-815 TNGHYNL
+815 NGATC
-822 TYYDKLPSSILN
+822 TYYDKLPTNILN
-834 KESVFV
+834 KENVILLFGGIGVTINSKKYNLPYIINSISNNTNTSDFLRLI
-840 NFIPVRYVTLKD
+840 NDTSNKQLTYVKL
-852 NNAGDKAVVFN
+852 
-863 GELTNINNNEN
+863 I
-874 FKSITGL
+874 
-881 NKDYL
+881 
-886 KVVDLFNMDNVVGKF
+886 DLFNSDNVVGKF
-901 LRNATGFFVYYSKSN
+901 LRNVTGFIVMYSQ
-916 DHYIIEFAYDD
+916 DIDRYTIDFANVE
-927 TYTQILNYLIQ
+927 TYGEYLRYLMQ
-938 EKCLTLKVV
+938 EKAISIATTIQ

>member
-324 MPANGNLVVG
+324 MPANGDLVVND
-334 GRTIPVYK
+334 RTIPVYK

-467 SNDNTPD
+467 ANDTAPD
-474 TPDVN
+474 APDVN

-492 STTDRKKLRLIPPG
+492 SATDLKKLRLIPPG

-534 EFGQAVY
+534 EFGQTVY

-567 NNKQFKLRFTV
+567 TNKQFKLRFTV

-598 HDGNYVNIPDS
+598 HDGNYIDIPDS
-609 PFIEYGGEDNLT
+609 PFIEYSGEENIT
-621 YENSLYP
+621 YENSLYCK
-628 TDLDGYGSNC
+628 TITNVQSVYAYK
-638 LSTLNPDHPNYSI
+638 PNETS
-651 PFKVTYGINFSKT
+651 SKYVYKKFNLIYNGT
-664 RNGIYIRNN
+664 RNGIFIRNDFTKN
-673 LDKQLKLFNKGDN
+673 MKLFNNADGG
-686 NFKITASLN
+686 N
-695 KIISDSN
+695 KLINLISGNINDPTSQDTIIEVVLS
-702 NYIANIISST
+702 ANRVIV
-712 GFSINNIKIFDKK
+712 DKN
-725 LNIITIKDLM
+725 LTPLTLKDIY
-735 DAFNNKEFL
+735 DGFNNKEYITL
-744 TIKNYNIL
+744 
-752 TSAYPSYNNLIF
+752 
-764 IIDDIIHK
+764 K
-772 PINKVYTDGQLV
+772 PINIQVNSYTLRLYIAEDVMHKNKKIYTDGDILFNRMIGYV
-784 IDQNRAN
+784 PSVFNVNNIDA
-791 NNGTSWLDGYI
+791 G
-802 QYFTMPDSNIEYI
+802 SN
-815 TNGHYNL
+815 TTC
-822 TYYDKLPSSILN
+822 TYYDKLPTNILN
-834 KESVFV
+834 KENVGLMIGNIGVTINNKKYDLPYYINIISNNINMSGFLMLV
-840 NFIPVRYVTLKD
+840 NDTSNKQLNYIKLID
-852 NNAGDKAVVFN
+852 VFN
-863 GELTNINNNEN
+863 SDNI
-874 FKSITGL
+874 I
-881 NKDYL
+881 
-886 KVVDLFNMDNVVGKF
+886 GKF
-901 LRNATGFFVYYSKSN
+901 LRNVTGFIVMYSQ
-916 DHYIIEFAYDD
+916 DTDRYTIDFANAE
-927 TYTQILNYLIQ
+927 TYGEYLRYLIQ
-938 EKCLTLKVV
+938 EKAISVATTIQ

>member
-290 AKPIATTTSALSL
+290 AKPIATSTTALSL

-324 MPANGNLVVG
+324 MPANGDLVVND
-334 GRTIPVYK
+334 RTIPVYK

-386 YTAPTDNISIIS
+386 YTAPTDNISVIS

-492 STTDRKKLRLIPPG
+492 STTDLKKLRLIPPG

-541 NICDKNGEQIVDAIA
+541 NICDKNGEQIVDAIT

-567 NNKQFKLRFTV
+567 TNKQFKLRFTV

-589 TVNPGDETV
+589 TVNPGDETI
-598 HDGNYVNIPDS
+598 HDGNYIDIPDS
-609 PFIEYGGEDNLT
+609 PFIEYSGGDNLT

-628 TDLDGYGSNC
+628 TTLFRESSYSNRVYKNNNGSMFRGF
-638 LSTLNPDHPNYSI
+638 YYIQFSI
-651 PFKVTYGINFSKT
+651 S
-664 RNGIYIRNN
+664 RNGIYIRN
-673 LDKQLKLFNKGDN
+673 DFTKQMKLFNKGDN
-686 NFKITASLN
+686 DFKITTAINSEL
-695 KIISDSN
+695 SN
-702 NYIANIISST
+702 NNVYNADTTISIAT
-712 GFSINNIKIFDKK
+712 VVNNAILMDKNF
-725 LNIITIKDLM
+725 NIITLQDLN
-735 DAFNNKEFL
+735 AGFNNREFL
-744 TIKNYNIL
+744 TLKPYTLRSGYSNKIMIVDE
-752 TSAYPSYNNLIF
+752 IE
-764 IIDDIIHK
+764 HK
-772 PINKVYTDGQLV
+772 PTNKVYVDGQP
-784 IDQNRAN
+784 IIQNASR
-791 NNGTSWLDGYI
+791 LDGYI
-802 QYFTMPDSNIEYI
+802 SQYSGVGGLYYLGSNIGI
-815 TNGHYNL
+815 GCNI
-822 TYYDKLPSSILN
+822 TYYDKIPSDILN
-834 KESVFV
+834 KETVFV
-840 NFIPVRYVTLKD
+840 KFSPVNKVKPTSTASDYISLTD
-852 NNAGDKAVVFN
+852 I
-863 GELTNINNNEN
+863 LTNINTSY
-874 FKSITGL
+874 FKSATGI

-886 KVVDLFNMDNVVGKF
+886 KLVDLFNMDNAIGKF
-901 LRNATGFFVYYSKSN
+901 LRNVTGFFVYKNPNIDQYL
-916 DHYIIEFAYDD
+916 IEFAYDE
-927 TYTQILNYLIQ
+927 TYAQMIKYLIQ
-938 EKCLTLKVV
+938 EKLITLQAG

>member
-21 AGTVIY
+21 AGTTIY

-47 FILMLN
+47 FIVMLN

-79 TFYAYDANDG
+79 TFYAYTQNDG

-94 SVKEASKY
+94 SVEEASKY

-140 KLKQMGVIATSFRT
+140 KLKQMGVIATSFRS

-202 FNEPVEMNRSINYTF
+202 FNEPVDMNRSINFTF
-217 IYNTKAPAV
+217 IYNTKAPTV

-251 SDSPFLNSSSSVAT
+251 SNSPFLNSSSAVAT

-290 AKPIATTTSALSL
+290 AKPIADSTSALAL
-303 EVPEGYTLA
+303 ELPEGYTLA

-324 MPANGNLVVG
+324 MPANGDIIVN

-350 GDITQNDE
+350 GDVTQNDE
-358 LFLQYDAVHNRFYI
+358 LFLQYDAVSGRFYI

-386 YTAPTDNISIIS
+386 YTAPSDNISVIS

-410 MEVYLEGLKLVKDVN
+410 MEVYLEGLKLAKDVH
-425 YRIDENAKAIHLID
+425 YRIDENAKSIQLID

-445 QVLELVSRRIVR
+445 QVMEFVSRRIVR
-457 TRGANSYNLN
+457 TRGVNSYNLN
-467 SNDNTPD
+467 ANDTAPD
-474 TPDVN
+474 EPTVN
-479 PEFSSR
+479 PEFSSK
-485 IFSAVHD
+485 IFSAVRD
-492 STTDRKKLRLIPPG
+492 SATDAKKLRLIPPG

-511 NDLKHGE
+511 TDLKHGE

-534 EFGQAVY
+534 EFGQTIY
-541 NICDKNGEQIVDAIA
+541 NICDKTGEQIVDAIA

-567 NNKQFKLRFTV
+567 NNKQFKLRFTI

-589 TVNPGDETV
+589 TVNPGDENV
-598 HDGNYVNIPDS
+598 HDGNYVDVPDS
-609 PFIEYGGEDNLT
+609 PFIEYAGEENIT
-621 YENSLYP
+621 YENSLFCNALTFYN
-628 TDLDGYGSNC
+628 TASS
-638 LSTLNPDHPNYSI
+638 STPKEAYNEANIIRLASAA
-651 PFKVTYGINFSKT
+651 S
-664 RNGIYIRNN
+664 RNGIFIRNN
-673 LDKQLKLFNKGDN
+673 FTDGAKFKLFNNTDN
-686 NFKITASLN
+686 GTIIDKMYIRLNNGEKITYPNAIIKIDNLLLVDKNYTAITAGQFIKLFSGKEFIELIYKRDTNGAMYVYNEALTSTKQPYLDGASITPKYVRMLT
-695 KIISDSN
+695 IPLI
-702 NYIANIISST
+702 YASS
-712 GFSINNIKIFDKK
+712 SINN
-725 LNIITIKDLM
+725 
-735 DAFNNKEFL
+735 
-744 TIKNYNIL
+744 
-752 TSAYPSYNNLIF
+752 SVS
-764 IIDDIIHK
+764 
-772 PINKVYTDGQLV
+772 V
-784 IDQNRAN
+784 
-791 NNGTSWLDGYI
+791 NGV
-802 QYFTMPDSNIEYI
+802 EC
-815 TNGHYNL
+815 
-822 TYYDKLPSSILN
+822 TYYDKLPNSVLI
-834 KESVFV
+834 KEDVYV
-840 NFIPVRYVTLKD
+840 PFIPYVGRLYLDKNRTKSAGTNSNSSMPLQSLKSLTD
-852 NNAGDKAVVFN
+852 NPSAQYIK
-863 GELTNINNNEN
+863 L
-874 FKSITGL
+874 
-881 NKDYL
+881 
-886 KVVDLFNMDNVVGKF
+886 VDLFNADNTIGRF
-901 LRNATGFFVYYSKSN
+901 LRNVTGFIVAGN
-916 DHYIIEFAYDD
+916 TILFAYNE
-927 TYTQILNYLIQ
+927 TYGEFVRYLKQ
-938 EKCLTLKVV
+938 EKALD

>member
-1 MGALKYTESLRNNLH
+1 
-16 EVTRS
+16 
-21 AGTVIY
+21 
-27 CTDTREVFY
+27 
-36 DASDDMRLLTD
+36 
-47 FILMLN
+47 
-53 NDNERTQIVNNN
+53 
-65 TVLEARIYCVRDAR
+65 
-79 TFYAYDANDG
+79 
-89 WQQLL
+89 
-94 SVKEASKY
+94 
-102 VGPITD
+102 
-108 ITKAT
+108 
-113 IMKDGKRIAPLT
+113 
-125 TANNTYL
+125 
-132 ESGETVEA
+132 
-140 KLKQMGVIATSFRT
+140 
-154 HLVTETK
+154 
-161 KRFPIPVPFD
+161 
-171 NYFDMPNA
+171 
-179 FLVHIGTNYIYPN
+179 
-192 RYSIDGNDIV
+192 
-202 FNEPVEMNRSINYTF
+202 
-217 IYNTKAPAV
+217 
-226 AGMINNIDGSLINRG
+226 
-241 SIPTDRMANV
+241 
-251 SDSPFLNSSSSVAT
+251 
-265 SASVKTLFDLLV
+265 
-277 ALCDEKNIISRAI
+277 
-290 AKPIATTTSALSL
+290 
-303 EVPEGYTLA
+303 
-312 DGNIIAVRFRAN
+312 
-324 MPANGNLVVG
+324 
-334 GRTIPVYK
+334 
-342 SVASKLEA
+342 
-350 GDITQNDE
+350 
-358 LFLQYDAVHNRFYI
+358 
-372 TNGMPYRM
+372 
-380 DTYNKV
+380 
-386 YTAPTDNISIIS
+386 
-398 FSDASYLPGVDY
+398 
-410 MEVYLEGLKLVKDVN
+410 
-425 YRIDENAKAIHLID
+425 
-439 FTMETG
+439 METG

-467 SNDNTPD
+467 ANDTAPD
-474 TPDVN
+474 APDVN

-541 NICDKNGEQIVDAIA
+541 NICDKNGEQIVDSIA

-589 TVNPGDETV
+589 TVKPGDETV

-628 TDLDGYGSNC
+628 TGLDGYGSNC

-752 TSAYPSYNNLIF
+752 TSAYPSYNNYIF
-764 IIDDIIHK
+764 IIDDFIHK

-802 QYFTMPDSNIEYI
+802 QYFTRPNSNIEYI
-815 TNGHYNL
+815 TNGYYNL

>member
-79 TFYAYDANDG
+79 TFYAYTQNDG

-94 SVKEASKY
+94 SVEEASKY

-140 KLKQMGVIATSFRT
+140 KLKQMGVIATSFRS

-202 FNEPVEMNRSINYTF
+202 FNEPVDMNRSINFTF
-217 IYNTKAPAV
+217 IYNTKAPTV

-251 SDSPFLNSSSSVAT
+251 SNSPFLNSSSSVAT

-290 AKPIATTTSALSL
+290 AKPIADSTSTLAL

-324 MPANGNLVVG
+324 MPANGDIVVN
-334 GRTIPVYK
+334 GRSVPVYK

-350 GDITQNDE
+350 GDIAQNDE
-358 LFLQYDAVHNRFYI
+358 LFLQYDAVSGRFYI

-386 YTAPTDNISIIS
+386 YTAPSDNISVIS

-410 MEVYLEGLKLVKDVN
+410 MEVYLEGLKLAKDVH
-425 YRIDENAKAIHLID
+425 YRIDENAKSIHLID
-439 FTMETG
+439 FTMEAG
-445 QVLELVSRRIVR
+445 QVMEFVSRRIVR
-457 TRGANSYNLN
+457 TRGVNSYNLN
-467 SNDNTPD
+467 ADDTKPD
-474 TPDVN
+474 EPTVN

-485 IFSAVHD
+485 IFSAVRD
-492 STTDRKKLRLIPPG
+492 SATDAKKLRLIPPG
-506 DMDSL
+506 DMESL
-511 NDLKHGE
+511 SDLKHGE

-524 IDGAIGDSYT
+524 IDGAIGDAYT
-534 EFGQAVY
+534 EFGQNIY
-541 NICDKNGEQIVDAIA
+541 NICDKTGEQIVDAIA

-567 NNKQFKLRFTV
+567 NNKQFKLRFTI

-589 TVNPGDETV
+589 TVKPGDETV
-598 HDGNYVNIPDS
+598 HDGNYVDVPDS
-609 PFIEYGGEDNLT
+609 PFIEYSGEDNLT
-621 YENSLYP
+621 YENSLFCNSRSFSIQYNIN
-628 TDLDGYGSNC
+628 TASGDRLERIKNATQC
-638 LSTLNPDHPNYSI
+638 ANFNILNS
-651 PFKVTYGINFSKT
+651 
-664 RNGIYIRNN
+664 RNGIFVRNKFSN
-673 LDKQLKLFNKGDN
+673 GNKFKLYNKSDN
-686 NFKITASLN
+686 NFIFTDNLYYNKATGLIYNNAYISVNGMPIVDKNFVNITAKQMLQ
-695 KIISDSN
+695 
-702 NYIANIISST
+702 
-712 GFSINNIKIFDKK
+712 
-725 LNIITIKDLM
+725 L
-735 DAFNNKEFL
+735 FNNKEYIEL
-744 TIKNYNIL
+744 TYKSINSQQLFVYNEAL
-752 TSAYPSYNNLIF
+752 RNTANVYVDGAEL
-764 IIDDIIHK
+764 DII
-772 PINKVYTDGQLV
+772 
-784 IDQNRAN
+784 
-791 NNGTSWLDGYI
+791 
-802 QYFTMPDSNIEYI
+802 PDSNMSNKHIPLPNPLKYY
-815 TNGHYNL
+815 NGSPYMSMRVQDPVV
-822 TYYDKLPSSILN
+822 YYDKLPNTILTKEDLYLAFLPYVALAFKNSIAYLN
-834 KESVFV
+834 SGY
-840 NFIPVRYVTLKD
+840 PLTLQKC
-852 NNAGDKAVVFN
+852 KL
-863 GELTNINNNEN
+863 LTD
-874 FKSITGL
+874 TPT
-881 NKDYL
+881 KDYIKL
-886 KVVDLFNMDNVVGKF
+886 LDLFNADNVFGKF
-901 LRNATGFFVYYSKSN
+901 LRTVTGFFVINSGGQTT
-916 DHYIIEFAYDD
+916 ITFAYPE
-927 TYTQILNYLIQ
+927 TYGEFIRYLIQ
-938 EKCLTLKVV
+938 EKIMS

>member
-21 AGTVIY
+21 AGTTIY

-47 FILMLN
+47 FIVMLN

-79 TFYAYDANDG
+79 TFYAYTQNDG

-94 SVKEASKY
+94 SVEEASKY

-202 FNEPVEMNRSINYTF
+202 FNEPVDMNRSINFTF
-217 IYNTKAPAV
+217 IYNTKAPTV

-251 SDSPFLNSSSSVAT
+251 SNSPFLNSSSSVAT

-290 AKPIATTTSALSL
+290 AKPIADSTSALAL
-303 EVPEGYTLA
+303 ELPEGYTLA

-324 MPANGNLVVG
+324 MPANGDIVVN
-334 GRTIPVYK
+334 GRTVPVYK

-350 GDITQNDE
+350 GDVTQNDE
-358 LFLQYDAVHNRFYI
+358 LFLQYDAVSGRFYI

-386 YTAPTDNISIIS
+386 YTAPSDNISVIS

-410 MEVYLEGLKLVKDVN
+410 MEIYLEGLKLAKDVH
-425 YRIDENAKAIHLID
+425 YRIDENAKSIQLID

-445 QVLELVSRRIVR
+445 QVMEFVSRRIVR
-457 TRGANSYNLN
+457 TRGVNSYNLN
-467 SNDNTPD
+467 ANDTAPD
-474 TPDVN
+474 EPTVN
-479 PEFSSR
+479 PEFSSK
-485 IFSAVHD
+485 IFSAVRD
-492 STTDRKKLRLIPPG
+492 SATDNKKLRLIPPG

-511 NDLKHGE
+511 TDLKHGE

-534 EFGQAVY
+534 EFGQTIY

-567 NNKQFKLRFTV
+567 TNKQFKLRFTI

-598 HDGNYVNIPDS
+598 HDGNYVDVPDS
-609 PFIEYGGEDNLT
+609 PFIEYSGEDNLT
-621 YENSLYP
+621 YENSLFCNSRSFSIQYNIN
-628 TDLDGYGSNC
+628 TASGDRLERIKNATQC
-638 LSTLNPDHPNYSI
+638 ANFNILNS
-651 PFKVTYGINFSKT
+651 
-664 RNGIYIRNN
+664 RNGIFVRNKFSN
-673 LDKQLKLFNKGDN
+673 GNKFKLYNKSDN
-686 NFKITASLN
+686 NFIFTDNLYYNKATGLIYNNAYISVNGMPIVDKNFVNITAKQMLQ
-695 KIISDSN
+695 
-702 NYIANIISST
+702 
-712 GFSINNIKIFDKK
+712 
-725 LNIITIKDLM
+725 L
-735 DAFNNKEFL
+735 FNNKEYIEL
-744 TIKNYNIL
+744 TYKSINSQQLFVYNEAL
-752 TSAYPSYNNLIF
+752 RNTANVYVDGAEL
-764 IIDDIIHK
+764 DII
-772 PINKVYTDGQLV
+772 
-784 IDQNRAN
+784 
-791 NNGTSWLDGYI
+791 
-802 QYFTMPDSNIEYI
+802 PDSNMSNKHIPLPNPLKYY
-815 TNGHYNL
+815 NGSPYMSMRVQDPVV
-822 TYYDKLPSSILN
+822 YYDKLPNTILTKEDLYLAFLPYVALAFKNSIVYLN
-834 KESVFV
+834 SGY
-840 NFIPVRYVTLKD
+840 PLTLQKC
-852 NNAGDKAVVFN
+852 KL
-863 GELTNINNNEN
+863 LTD
-874 FKSITGL
+874 TPT
-881 NKDYL
+881 KDYIKL
-886 KVVDLFNMDNVVGKF
+886 LDLFNADNVFGKF
-901 LRNATGFFVYYSKSN
+901 LRTVTGFFVINSGGQTT
-916 DHYIIEFAYDD
+916 ITFAYPE
-927 TYTQILNYLIQ
+927 TYGEFIRYLIQ
-938 EKCLTLKVV
+938 EKIMS

>member
-324 MPANGNLVVG
+324 MPANGDLVVND
-334 GRTIPVYK
+334 RTIPVYK

-386 YTAPTDNISIIS
+386 YTAPTDNISTIS

-410 MEVYLEGLKLVKDVN
+410 IEVYLEGLKLVKDVN

-467 SNDNTPD
+467 ANDTVPD
-474 TPDVN
+474 APDVN

-492 STTDRKKLRLIPPG
+492 STTDLKKLRLIPPG

-534 EFGQAVY
+534 EFGQTVY
-541 NICDKNGEQIVDAIA
+541 NICDKNGEQIVDAIT

-567 NNKQFKLRFTV
+567 TNKQFKLRFTV

-589 TVNPGDETV
+589 TVNPGDETI
-598 HDGNYVNIPDS
+598 HDGNYIDIPDS
-609 PFIEYGGEDNLT
+609 PFIEYSGGDNLT

-628 TDLDGYGSNC
+628 IALYRESSYSNRVYKNSSSFMFRGY
-638 LSTLNPDHPNYSI
+638 
-651 PFKVTYGINFSKT
+651 YGIQFSIS
-664 RNGIYIRNN
+664 RNGIYIRN
-673 LDKQLKLFNKGDN
+673 DFTKQMKLFNKGDN
-686 NFKITASLN
+686 DFKITTAINSEL
-695 KIISDSN
+695 SN
-702 NYIANIISST
+702 NNVYNANSTISITAVVS
-712 GFSINNIKIFDKK
+712 GAGILMDKNF
-725 LNIITIKDLM
+725 NIITLQDLN
-735 DAFNNKEFL
+735 AGFNNREFL
-744 TIKNYNIL
+744 TLKPYALRSGYSNKIMIVDE
-752 TSAYPSYNNLIF
+752 IE
-764 IIDDIIHK
+764 HK
-772 PINKVYTDGQLV
+772 STNKVYADGQS
-784 IDQNRAN
+784 IIQNASR
-791 NNGTSWLDGYI
+791 LDGYI
-802 QYFTMPDSNIEYI
+802 TQYSAVSGLYYLGSNIG
-815 TNGHYNL
+815 NGCNI
-822 TYYDKLPSSILN
+822 TYYDKIPSDILN
-834 KESVFV
+834 KETVFV
-840 NFIPVRYVTLKD
+840 KFAPLNKVKPSSTASDYITLTD
-852 NNAGDKAVVFN
+852 V
-863 GELTNINNNEN
+863 LTNINTPY
-874 FKSITGL
+874 FKSATGI

-886 KVVDLFNMDNVVGKF
+886 KLVDLFNMDNAIGKF
-901 LRNATGFFVYYSKSN
+901 LRNVTGFFVYKNPNIDQYL
-916 DHYIIEFAYDD
+916 IEFAYDE
-927 TYTQILNYLIQ
+927 TYAQMIKYLIQ
-938 EKCLTLKVV
+938 EKLITLQAG

>member
-53 NDNERTQIVNNN
+53 NDNERNQIVTNN
-65 TVLEARIYCVRDAR
+65 TALEARIYCVRDAR

-290 AKPIATTTSALSL
+290 AKPIATTTSALAL

-324 MPANGNLVVG
+324 MPANGDLVVN

-386 YTAPTDNISIIS
+386 YTAPTDNISTIS

-467 SNDNTPD
+467 ANDTAPD
-474 TPDVN
+474 APDVN

-492 STTDRKKLRLIPPG
+492 STTDLKKLRLIPPG

-534 EFGQAVY
+534 EFGQTVY
-541 NICDKNGEQIVDAIA
+541 NICDKNGEQIVDAIT

-567 NNKQFKLRFTV
+567 TNKQFKLRFTV

-598 HDGNYVNIPDS
+598 HDGNYIDIPDS
-609 PFIEYGGEDNLT
+609 PFIEYSGADNLT
-621 YENSLYP
+621 YENSLFCNSRSFSVYYSP
-628 TDLDGYGSNC
+628 NIPAGDLERVKNAVQNISFGI
-638 LSTLNPDHPNYSI
+638 LNS
-651 PFKVTYGINFSKT
+651 
-664 RNGIYIRNN
+664 RNGIFVRNSFVDGN
-673 LDKQLKLFNKGDN
+673 KFKLYNRSDN
-686 NFKITASLN
+686 NFIFTDNLYVN
-695 KIISDSN
+695 KESGFLYN
-702 NYIANIISST
+702 NAYV
-712 GFSINNIKIFDKK
+712 SINGTPIVDKNLIYISAK
-725 LNIITIKDLM
+725 QLLQL
-735 DAFNNKEFL
+735 FSNKEYIELTFRRVGYSGQQFFVYNEVLHKNNPAVYADGTEIDIPYDTNRNRYISVPFL
-744 TIKNYNIL
+744 FKYYNSSPYINI
-752 TSAYPSYNNLIF
+752 TSTES
-764 IIDDIIHK
+764 
-772 PINKVYTDGQLV
+772 V
-784 IDQNRAN
+784 
-791 NNGTSWLDGYI
+791 
-802 QYFTMPDSNIEYI
+802 
-815 TNGHYNL
+815 
-822 TYYDKLPSSILN
+822 TYYDKLPNTILS
-834 KESVFV
+834 KEDIRLT
-840 NFIPVRYVTLKD
+840 FIPYTVLKF
-852 NNAGDKAVVFN
+852 NNSNIYFN
-863 GELTNINNNEN
+863 SSYPVELQRCRA
-874 FKSITGL
+874 ITDVPTKEYIKL
-881 NKDYL
+881 L
-886 KVVDLFNMDNVVGKF
+886 DLFNSDNVFGRF
-901 LRNATGFFVYYSKSN
+901 LRNVTGFFIINGNINGQSN
-916 DHYIIEFAYDD
+916 ITIAFAYPE
-927 TYTQILNYLIQ
+927 TYGEFTRYLIQ
-938 EKCLTLKVV
+938 EKIL

>member
-21 AGTVIY
+21 AGTTIY

-36 DASDDMRLLTD
+36 DASDDMRLMTD
-47 FILMLN
+47 FIVMLN

-79 TFYAYDANDG
+79 TFYAYTQNDG

-94 SVKEASKY
+94 SVEEASKY

-140 KLKQMGVIATSFRT
+140 KLKQMGVIATSFRSY
-154 HLVTETK
+154 LVTETK

-202 FNEPVEMNRSINYTF
+202 FNEPVDMNRSINFTF
-217 IYNTKAPAV
+217 IYNTKAPTV

-251 SDSPFLNSSSSVAT
+251 SNSPFLNSSSSVAT

-290 AKPIATTTSALSL
+290 AKPIADSTSALAL
-303 EVPEGYTLA
+303 ELPDGYTLA

-324 MPANGNLVVG
+324 MPANGDIVVN
-334 GRTIPVYK
+334 GRTVPVYK

-350 GDITQNDE
+350 GDVTQNDE
-358 LFLQYDAVHNRFYI
+358 LFLQYDAVSGRFYI

-386 YTAPTDNISIIS
+386 YTAPSDNISVIS

-410 MEVYLEGLKLVKDVN
+410 MEIYLEGLKLVKDVH
-425 YRIDENAKAIHLID
+425 YRIDENAKSIQLID

-445 QVLELVSRRIVR
+445 QVMEFVSRRIVR
-457 TRGANSYNLN
+457 TRGVNSYNLN
-467 SNDNTPD
+467 ANDTAPD
-474 TPDVN
+474 EPTVN
-479 PEFSSR
+479 PEFSSK
-485 IFSAVHD
+485 IFSAVRD
-492 STTDRKKLRLIPPG
+492 SATDAKKLRLIPPG

-511 NDLKHGE
+511 TDLKHGE

-534 EFGQAVY
+534 EFGQTIY

-567 NNKQFKLRFTV
+567 NNKQFKLRFTI

-598 HDGNYVNIPDS
+598 HDGNYVDVPDS
-609 PFIEYGGEDNLT
+609 PFIEYSGEDNLT
-621 YENSLYP
+621 YENSLFCNSRSFSIQYNIN
-628 TDLDGYGSNC
+628 TASGDRLERIKNATQC
-638 LSTLNPDHPNYSI
+638 ANFNILNS
-651 PFKVTYGINFSKT
+651 
-664 RNGIYIRNN
+664 RNGIFVRNKFSN
-673 LDKQLKLFNKGDN
+673 GNKFKLYNKSDN
-686 NFKITASLN
+686 NFIFTDNLYYNKATGLIYNNAYISVNGMPIVDKNFVNITAKQMLQ
-695 KIISDSN
+695 
-702 NYIANIISST
+702 
-712 GFSINNIKIFDKK
+712 
-725 LNIITIKDLM
+725 L
-735 DAFNNKEFL
+735 FNNKEYIEL
-744 TIKNYNIL
+744 TYKSINSQQLFVYNEAL
-752 TSAYPSYNNLIF
+752 RNTANVYVDGAEL
-764 IIDDIIHK
+764 DII
-772 PINKVYTDGQLV
+772 
-784 IDQNRAN
+784 
-791 NNGTSWLDGYI
+791 
-802 QYFTMPDSNIEYI
+802 PDSNMSNKHIPLPNPLKYY
-815 TNGHYNL
+815 NGSPYMSMRVQDPVV
-822 TYYDKLPSSILN
+822 YYDKLPNTILTKEDLYLAFLPYVALAFKNSIVYLN
-834 KESVFV
+834 SGY
-840 NFIPVRYVTLKD
+840 PLTLQKC
-852 NNAGDKAVVFN
+852 KL
-863 GELTNINNNEN
+863 LTD
-874 FKSITGL
+874 TPT
-881 NKDYL
+881 KDYIKL
-886 KVVDLFNMDNVVGKF
+886 LDLFNADNVFGKF
-901 LRNATGFFVYYSKSN
+901 LRTVTGFFVINSGGQTT
-916 DHYIIEFAYDD
+916 ITFAYPE
-927 TYTQILNYLIQ
+927 TYGEFIRYLIQ
-938 EKCLTLKVV
+938 EKIMS

>member
-324 MPANGNLVVG
+324 MPANGDLVVND
-334 GRTIPVYK
+334 RTIPVYK

-467 SNDNTPD
+467 ANDNTPD

-492 STTDRKKLRLIPPG
+492 STTDLKKLRLIPPG

-541 NICDKNGEQIVDAIA
+541 NICDKNGEQIVDAIT

-578 NSHPRIHDGNA
+578 NSHPRIHDGTA

-598 HDGNYVNIPDS
+598 HDGNYVDVPDA
-609 PFIEYGGEDNLT
+609 PFIDYAGAENIT
-621 YENSLYP
+621 YENSLYVKAVSEYNRSY
-628 TDLDGYGSNC
+628 TVVDNKAK
-638 LSTLNPDHPNYSI
+638 TLVARTRIDFAI
-651 PFKVTYGINFSKT
+651 T
-664 RNGIYIRNN
+664 RNGIFIRNDFTKN
-673 LDKQLKLFNKGDN
+673 MKLFNNSDTGKLTEKLSTYMTRFGDN
-686 NFKITASLN
+686 MDTAHDFIMINNRLIVDKNLTLLSCKDLYNGFSGKEFITLKPYSIKDSEQSYYITEDIVHKKNTTVYVDGDVLAT
-695 KIISDSN
+695 IISDYAPVLYTSN
-702 NYIANIISST
+702 NALPIS
-712 GFSINNIKIFDKK
+712 GNNTF
-725 LNIITIKDLM
+725 
-735 DAFNNKEFL
+735 
-744 TIKNYNIL
+744 
-752 TSAYPSYNNLIF
+752 
-764 IIDDIIHK
+764 
-772 PINKVYTDGQLV
+772 
-784 IDQNRAN
+784 
-791 NNGTSWLDGYI
+791 
-802 QYFTMPDSNIEYI
+802 
-815 TNGHYNL
+815 
-822 TYYDKLPSSILN
+822 TYYDKLPTNILN
-834 KESVFV
+834 KE
-840 NFIPVRYVTLKD
+840 NATLIFTPSLKISI
-852 NNAGDKAVVFN
+852 NNVLYQIYSG
-863 GELTNINNNEN
+863 NINNINNGYRTMVTSERN
-874 FKSITGL
+874 TYI
-881 NKDYL
+881 
-886 KVVDLFNMDNVVGKF
+886 KVLDVFNLDNIVGKF
-901 LRNATGFFVYYSKSN
+901 LRNVNGFFVIYSKSDDSYTILFAN
-916 DHYIIEFAYDD
+916 METYSEF
-927 TYTQILNYLIQ
+927 LRYLLQ
-938 EKCLTLKVV
+938 EKAITGVK